1 MSAFFLSLFYVH
13 TYNNSMG
20 EKKRLT
26 INSKIE
32 NIVKG
37 LTLCL
42 ISVILIIN
50 VGKVAR
56 TFAFVPLYLFG
67 ASYYIIFAL
76 IFLYGFLRIIFR
88 RKIKLKEAN
97 IIFSLPLFFLSMF
110 FFLSVYDAPYY
121 ESVGTAINSYN
132 ASLSGYYSPVF
143 FNPFNYV
150 GGFKHGLLGLSLGV
164 GINNNTVAIFLGIML
179 MVVSLLI
186 FFMPLITSW
195 IKNEKN
201 KEKPVK
207 LVVELPKEKHIEPV
221 VEAETNEPINLVSPE
236 PVEVKRGFESDQS
249 PFINQ
254 NSGFS
259 RPMMSLDDN
268 HGLIHSQNDSRE
280 FTPLVFSRQRKVES
294 SIAAPISK
302 PVKVEPEP
310 ISENFIEEEVEVEN
324 LIETRPEVVNEVVE
338 EKPQI
343 DESLVRAQPI
353 FLNEMD
359 EETAINDPLPIT
371 PEEPKKK
378 EPINW
383 VPPSTDLLMTYE
395 NDDANELNTQVADN
409 RVEAINNI
417 LTNFKVGA
425 RCTGYKIGPSVT
437 RYNIEYDPNV
447 PMKSVEK
454 LIDDISMRLG
464 GVRTRFTPIV
474 KDETFSGL
482 EAPNAK
488 ITTVSFKEVVEALPD
503 AKKKPLAVGFGK
515 DLSGNVVYSEFNKF
529 PHILVAGT
537 TGSGKSI
544 FIHSIISTLIMRA
557 SPDLLRIVLVDPK
570 MVEMSKY
577 RDMPHLLCPII
588 TEPDKTKVML
598 TKLCDE
604 MNHRYEIFAENG
616 MVSEIDQYNEW
627 AEENGKELMP
637 YIVVILDEYADLVDR
652 CKDIGLP
659 VVSIAQKAR
668 AAGIHLLISTQRPST
683 NVITGVIKGNLP
695 THVALR
701 TAGYTDSMT
710 IIGEGGA
717 EQLLGKGDMLV
728 QSPVVSTD
736 GVVRLQGCFVQN
748 KEIIRVVSYLKEHYP
763 TNYDPNFLDLV
774 DHSKEVGKQ
783 LVASGEVQKEADE
796 AEEMKYQSVKDW
808 VLTQKFVSMSKIQR
822 ECMVGFNRAGK
833 FFKRLQMEGIVS
845 TEVDGNTKGCA
856 VLGAPSDDEEYIPSS
871 DELIS

>member
-1 MSAFFLSLFYVH
+1 M
-13 TYNNSMG
+13 
-20 EKKRLT
+20 
-26 INSKIE
+26 I
-32 NIVKG
+32 KG

-42 ISVILIIN
+42 ISVILILN

-67 ASYYIIFAL
+67 ASYYILFAL
-76 IFLYGFLRIIFR
+76 VFLYGLFRIIFR

-97 IIFSLPLFFLSMF
+97 IIFSVPLFFLSMF
-110 FFLSVYDAPYY
+110 FFLSVYDTPSFD
-121 ESVGTAINSYN
+121 SVGNAINSYH
-132 ASLSGYYSPVF
+132 ASLSGYYTPVF
-143 FNPFNYV
+143 FNPFNYY
-150 GGFKHGLLGLSLGV
+150 GGFKHGLLGLSLGA

-179 MVVSLLI
+179 LVVSLLI

-195 IKNEKN
+195 IKNDKK
-201 KEKPVK
+201 KEKPLK
-207 LVVELPKEKHIEPV
+207 LIQEEEKEEKEALAIKEEEPTPSLI
-221 VEAETNEPINLVSPE
+221 APE
-236 PVEVKRGFESDQS
+236 PLEVKRGFESDQS

-259 RPMMSLDDN
+259 KPTMSLDDS
-268 HGLIHSQNDSRE
+268 HMSIHSQSDSRE
-280 FTPLVFSRQRKVES
+280 FTPLVFSRQRKVEVMS
-294 SIAAPISK
+294 APIS
-302 PVKVEPEP
+302 EP
-310 ISENFIEEEVEVEN
+310 ISTKVEIEPIQEETLEEQVEVEN
-324 LIETRPEVVNEVVE
+324 LIETRPEVVNEVIE

-353 FLNEMD
+353 FLNEVK
-359 EETAINDPLPIT
+359 EEVAPIEEPLPII
-371 PEEPKKK
+371 EEPKKK

-395 NDDANELNTQVADN
+395 NDDANELNNQVAAN

-417 LTNFKVGA
+417 LANFRVGA
-425 RCTGYKIGPSVT
+425 HCTGYKIGPSVT
-437 RYNIEYDPNV
+437 RYNIEYEPNV
-447 PMKSVEK
+447 TMKSVEK
-454 LIDDISMRLG
+454 LVSDISMRLG

-474 KDETFSGL
+474 SGESFSGL

-503 AKKKPLAVGFGK
+503 AKKHPLSVGFGK
-515 DLSGNVVYSEFNKF
+515 NLSGTVIYADFNKF

-544 FIHSIISTLIMRA
+544 FIHSIIASLIMRA

-577 RDMPHLLCPII
+577 KDMPHLLCPII
-588 TEPDKTKVML
+588 TEPDKAKVML
-598 TKLCDE
+598 TKLVDE
-604 MNHRYEIFAENG
+604 MNHRYQIFAENG

-637 YIVVILDEYADLVDR
+637 FIVVVLDEYADLVDR

-668 AAGIHLLISTQRPST
+668 ACGIHLLISTQRPST
-683 NVITGVIKGNLP
+683 NIITGVIKGNLP

-701 TAGYTDSMT
+701 TASYTDSMT

-728 QSPVVSTD
+728 ESPVVSTEEK
-736 GVVRLQGCFVQN
+736 VRLQGCFVQN
-748 KEIIRVVSYLKEHYP
+748 KEILRVVAYLKEHYE

-774 DHSKEVGKQ
+774 DHSKEAGKQ

-856 VLGAPSDDEEYIPSS
+856 VIGVPSDEDEYIPSS
-871 DELIS
+871 EELIG

>member
-1 MSAFFLSLFYVH
+1 M
-13 TYNNSMG
+13 
-20 EKKRLT
+20 
-26 INSKIE
+26 I
-32 NIVKG
+32 KG

-42 ISVILIIN
+42 ISTILILN

-67 ASYYIIFAL
+67 ASYYILFAL
-76 IFLYGFLRIIFR
+76 VFLYGLFRIIFR

-97 IIFSLPLFFLSMF
+97 IIFSVPLFFLSMF
-110 FFLSVYDAPYY
+110 FFLSVYDTPVFD
-121 ESVGTAINSYN
+121 SVGNAINSYH
-132 ASLSGYYSPVF
+132 ASLNGYYSPIF
-143 FNPFNYV
+143 FNPFNYY
-150 GGFKHGLLGLSLGV
+150 GGFKHGLLGLSLGA

-179 MVVSLLI
+179 LVVSLLI

-195 IKNEKN
+195 IKNDKK
-201 KEKPVK
+201 KEKPLK
-207 LVVELPKEKHIEPV
+207 LIQEEEKEEKEVVAIKEEEPTHSLI
-221 VEAETNEPINLVSPE
+221 APE

-259 RPMMSLDDN
+259 KPTMSLDDS
-268 HGLIHSQNDSRE
+268 HMSVHSQSDSRE
-280 FTPLVFSRQRKVES
+280 FTPLVFSRQRKVEVMS
-294 SIAAPISK
+294 APIS
-302 PVKVEPEP
+302 EP
-310 ISENFIEEEVEVEN
+310 ISTKVEIEPIQEETLEEQVEVEN
-324 LIETRPEVVNEVVE
+324 LIETRPEVVNEVIE

-353 FLNEMD
+353 FLNEV
-359 EETAINDPLPIT
+359 EKEVAPIEKPLPII
-371 PEEPKKK
+371 EEPKKK

-395 NDDANELNTQVADN
+395 NDDANELNNQVAAN

-417 LTNFKVGA
+417 LANFRVGA
-425 RCTGYKIGPSVT
+425 HCTGYKIGPSVT
-437 RYNIEYDPNV
+437 RYNIEYEPNV
-447 PMKSVEK
+447 TMKSVEK
-454 LIDDISMRLG
+454 LVSDISMRLG

-474 KDETFSGL
+474 SGESFSGL

-503 AKKKPLAVGFGK
+503 AKKHPLSVGFGK
-515 DLSGNVVYSEFNKF
+515 NLSGTVIYADFNKF

-544 FIHSIISTLIMRA
+544 FIHSIIASLIMRA

-577 RDMPHLLCPII
+577 KDMPHLLCPII
-588 TEPDKTKVML
+588 TEPDKAKVML
-598 TKLCDE
+598 TKLVDE
-604 MNHRYEIFAENG
+604 MNHRYQIFAENG

-627 AEENGKELMP
+627 ASENGKELMP
-637 YIVVILDEYADLVDR
+637 FIVVVLDEYADLVDR

-668 AAGIHLLISTQRPST
+668 ACGIHLLISTQRPST
-683 NVITGVIKGNLP
+683 NIITGVIKGNLP

-701 TAGYTDSMT
+701 TASYTDSMT

-728 QSPVVSTD
+728 ESPVVSTEEK
-736 GVVRLQGCFVQN
+736 VRLQGCFVQN
-748 KEIIRVVSYLKEHYP
+748 KEILRVVAYLKEHYE

-774 DHSKEVGKQ
+774 DHSKEAGKQ

-856 VLGAPSDDEEYIPSS
+856 VIGVPSDDNEYIPSS
-871 DELIS
+871 EELIG

>member
-1 MSAFFLSLFYVH
+1 MS
-13 TYNNSMG
+13 
-20 EKKRLT
+20 EKKKFQ
-26 INSKIE
+26 INSKLE
-32 NIVKG
+32 NMIKG

-42 ISVILIIN
+42 ISVILILN

-67 ASYYIIFAL
+67 ASYYILFAL
-76 IFLYGFLRIIFR
+76 VFLYGLFRIIFR

-97 IIFSLPLFFLSMF
+97 IIFSVPLFFLAMF
-110 FFLSVYDAPYY
+110 FFLSVYDTPSFD
-121 ESVGTAINSYN
+121 SVGTAINSYH
-132 ASLSGYYSPVF
+132 ASIKGYYNPVF
-143 FNPFNYV
+143 FNPFDYY
-150 GGFKHGLLGLSLGV
+150 GGFKHGLLGLSLGA
-164 GINNNTVAIFLGIML
+164 GINNNTVAVFLGIML
-179 MVVSLLI
+179 LVVSLLI
-186 FFMPLITSW
+186 FFMPFIISW
-195 IKNEKN
+195 IKNDKK
-201 KEKPVK
+201 KEKPIK
-207 LVVELPKEKHIEPV
+207 LIQEEEKEEKDVVIIKEEEPTPSLI
-221 VEAETNEPINLVSPE
+221 APE

-259 RPMMSLDDN
+259 KPTMSLDDS
-268 HGLIHSQNDSRE
+268 HMSIHSQSDSRE
-280 FTPLVFSRQRKVES
+280 FTPLVFSRQRKVEVMS
-294 SIAAPISK
+294 APIS
-302 PVKVEPEP
+302 EP
-310 ISENFIEEEVEVEN
+310 ISTEVEIKPIQEEILEEQAEVEN
-324 LIETRPEVVNEVVE
+324 LIETRPEVVNEAIE

-353 FLNEMD
+353 FLNEVK
-359 EETAINDPLPIT
+359 EEVTPIEKPLPII
-371 PEEPKKK
+371 EEPKKK

-395 NDDANELNTQVADN
+395 NDDANELNNQVAAN

-417 LTNFKVGA
+417 LANFKVGA
-425 RCTGYKIGPSVT
+425 HCTGYKIGPSVT
-437 RYNIEYDPNV
+437 RYNIEYEPNV
-447 PMKSVEK
+447 TMKSVEK
-454 LIDDISMRLG
+454 LVSDISMRLG

-474 KDETFSGL
+474 SGESFSGL

-503 AKKKPLAVGFGK
+503 AKKHPLSVGFGK
-515 DLSGNVVYSEFNKF
+515 NLSGTVIYADFNKF

-544 FIHSIISTLIMRA
+544 FIHSIIASLIMRA

-577 RDMPHLLCPII
+577 KDMPHLLCPII
-588 TEPDKTKVML
+588 TEPDKAKVML
-598 TKLCDE
+598 TKLVDE
-604 MNHRYEIFAENG
+604 MNHRYQIFAENG

-637 YIVVILDEYADLVDR
+637 FIVVVLDEYADLVDR

-668 AAGIHLLISTQRPST
+668 ACGIHLLISTQRPST
-683 NVITGVIKGNLP
+683 NIITGVIKGNLP

-701 TAGYTDSMT
+701 TASYTDSMT

-728 QSPVVSTD
+728 ESPVVSTEEK
-736 GVVRLQGCFVQN
+736 VRLQGCFVQN
-748 KEIIRVVSYLKEHYP
+748 KEILRVVAYLKEHYE

-774 DHSKEVGKQ
+774 DHSKEAGKQ

-856 VLGAPSDDEEYIPSS
+856 VIGVPSDDNEYIPSS
-871 DELIS
+871 EELIS

>member
-1 MSAFFLSLFYVH
+1 M
-13 TYNNSMG
+13 
-20 EKKRLT
+20 
-26 INSKIE
+26 I
-32 NIVKG
+32 KG

-42 ISVILIIN
+42 ISTILILN

-67 ASYYIIFAL
+67 ASYYILFAL
-76 IFLYGFLRIIFR
+76 VFLYGLFRIIFR

-97 IIFSLPLFFLSMF
+97 IIFSVPLFFLSMF
-110 FFLSVYDAPYY
+110 FFLSVYDTPVFD
-121 ESVGTAINSYN
+121 SVGTAINSYHATLN
-132 ASLSGYYSPVF
+132 GYYTPVF
-143 FNPFNYV
+143 FNPFNYY
-150 GGFKHGLLGLSLGV
+150 GGFKHGLLGLSLGA

-179 MVVSLLI
+179 LVVSLLI

-195 IKNEKN
+195 IKNDKK
-201 KEKPVK
+201 KEKPLK
-207 LVVELPKEKHIEPV
+207 LIQEEEVKEKEVVAIKEEEPTPTLI
-221 VEAETNEPINLVSPE
+221 APE

-259 RPMMSLDDN
+259 KPTMSLDDN
-268 HGLIHSQNDSRE
+268 HMSIHSQSQSDSRE
-280 FTPLVFSRQRKVES
+280 FTPLVFSRQRKVEVIS
-294 SIAAPISK
+294 TPIS
-302 PVKVEPEP
+302 EP
-310 ISENFIEEEVEVEN
+310 ISTKVEVEPIQEEILEEPVEVEN

-353 FLNEMD
+353 FLNES
-359 EETAINDPLPIT
+359 EEEVTPIEEPLPII
-371 PEEPKKK
+371 EEPKKK

-395 NDDANELNTQVADN
+395 NDDANELNNQVAAN

-417 LTNFKVGA
+417 LANFRVGA
-425 RCTGYKIGPSVT
+425 HCTGYKIGPSVT
-437 RYNIEYDPNV
+437 RYNIEYEPNV
-447 PMKSVEK
+447 TMKSVEK
-454 LIDDISMRLG
+454 LVSDISMRLG

-474 KDETFSGL
+474 SGESFSGL

-503 AKKKPLAVGFGK
+503 AKKHPLSVGFGK
-515 DLSGNVVYSEFNKF
+515 NLSGTVIYADFNKF

-544 FIHSIISTLIMRA
+544 FIHSIIASLIMRA

-577 RDMPHLLCPII
+577 KDMPHLLCPII
-588 TEPDKTKVML
+588 TEPDKAKVML
-598 TKLCDE
+598 TKLVDE
-604 MNHRYEIFAENG
+604 MNHRYQIFAENG

-637 YIVVILDEYADLVDR
+637 FIVVVLDEYADLVDR

-668 AAGIHLLISTQRPST
+668 ACGIHLLISTQRPST
-683 NVITGVIKGNLP
+683 NIITGVIKGNLP

-701 TAGYTDSMT
+701 TASYTDSMT

-728 QSPVVSTD
+728 ESPVVSTEEK
-736 GVVRLQGCFVQN
+736 VRLQGCFVQN
-748 KEIIRVVSYLKEHYP
+748 KEILRVVAYLKEHYE

-774 DHSKEVGKQ
+774 DHSKEAGKQ

-856 VLGAPSDDEEYIPSS
+856 VIGAPSDDNEYIPSS
-871 DELIS
+871 EELIS

>member
-1 MSAFFLSLFYVH
+1 MS
-13 TYNNSMG
+13 
-20 EKKRLT
+20 EKKKFQ
-26 INSKIE
+26 INSKLE
-32 NIVKG
+32 NMIKG

-42 ISVILIIN
+42 ISTILILN

-67 ASYYIIFAL
+67 ASYYILFAL
-76 IFLYGFLRIIFR
+76 VFLYGLFRIIFR

-97 IIFSLPLFFLSMF
+97 IIFSVPLFFLSMF
-110 FFLSVYDAPYY
+110 FFLSVYDTPIFD
-121 ESVGTAINSYN
+121 SVGTAINSYH
-132 ASLSGYYSPVF
+132 ASLNGYYTPVF
-143 FNPFNYV
+143 FNPFNYY
-150 GGFKHGLLGLSLGV
+150 GGFKHGLLGLSLGA

-179 MVVSLLI
+179 LVVSLLI

-195 IKNEKN
+195 IKNDKK
-201 KEKPVK
+201 KEKPLK
-207 LVVELPKEKHIEPV
+207 LIQEEEVKEKEVVAIKEEEPTPTLI
-221 VEAETNEPINLVSPE
+221 APE

-259 RPMMSLDDN
+259 KPTMSLDDN
-268 HGLIHSQNDSRE
+268 HMSIHSQSQSDSRE
-280 FTPLVFSRQRKVES
+280 FTPLVFSRQRKVEVIS
-294 SIAAPISK
+294 APIS
-302 PVKVEPEP
+302 EP
-310 ISENFIEEEVEVEN
+310 ISTKVEVEPIQEEILEEPVEVEN

-343 DESLVRAQPI
+343 NESLVRAQPI
-353 FLNEMD
+353 FLNEA
-359 EETAINDPLPIT
+359 EEEVTPIEEPLPII
-371 PEEPKKK
+371 EEPKKK

-395 NDDANELNTQVADN
+395 NDDANELNNQVAAN

-417 LTNFKVGA
+417 LANFKVGA
-425 RCTGYKIGPSVT
+425 HCTGYKIGPSVT
-437 RYNIEYDPNV
+437 RYNIEYEPNV
-447 PMKSVEK
+447 TMKSVEK
-454 LIDDISMRLG
+454 LVGDISMRLG

-474 KDETFSGL
+474 SGESFSGL

-503 AKKKPLAVGFGK
+503 AKKHPLSVGFGK
-515 DLSGNVVYSEFNKF
+515 NLSGTVIYADFNKF

-544 FIHSIISTLIMRA
+544 FIHSIIASLIMRA

-577 RDMPHLLCPII
+577 KDMPHLLCPII
-588 TEPDKTKVML
+588 TEPDKAKVML
-598 TKLCDE
+598 TKLVDE
-604 MNHRYEIFAENG
+604 MNHRYQIFAENG

-637 YIVVILDEYADLVDR
+637 FIVVVLDEYADLVDR

-668 AAGIHLLISTQRPST
+668 ACGIHLLISTQRPST
-683 NVITGVIKGNLP
+683 NIITGVIKGNLP

-701 TAGYTDSMT
+701 TASYTDSMT

-728 QSPVVSTD
+728 ESPVVSTEEK
-736 GVVRLQGCFVQN
+736 VRLQGCFVQN
-748 KEIIRVVSYLKEHYP
+748 KEILRVVAYLKEHYE

-774 DHSKEVGKQ
+774 DHSKEAGKQ

-856 VLGAPSDDEEYIPSS
+856 VIGAPSDDNEYIPSS
-871 DELIS
+871 EELIS

>member
-1 MSAFFLSLFYVH
+1 
-13 TYNNSMG
+13 MG
-20 EKKRLT
+20 EKKKFQ
-26 INSKIE
+26 INSKLE
-32 NIVKG
+32 NMIKG

-42 ISVILIIN
+42 ISIILILN

-67 ASYYIIFAL
+67 ASYYILFAL
-76 IFLYGFLRIIFR
+76 VFLYGLFRIIFR

-97 IIFSLPLFFLSMF
+97 IIFSVPLFFLAMF
-110 FFLSVYDAPYY
+110 FFLSVYDTPSFD
-121 ESVGTAINSYN
+121 SVGNAINSYH
-132 ASLSGYYSPVF
+132 ASLSGYYSPIF
-143 FNPFNYV
+143 FNPFNYY
-150 GGFKHGLLGLSLGV
+150 GGFKHGLLGLSLGA

-179 MVVSLLI
+179 LVVSLLI

-195 IKNEKN
+195 IKNDKK
-201 KEKPVK
+201 KEKPLK
-207 LVVELPKEKHIEPV
+207 LIQEEEKEEKEALTIKEEEPTPSLI
-221 VEAETNEPINLVSPE
+221 APE
-236 PVEVKRGFESDQS
+236 PLEVKRGFESDQS

-259 RPMMSLDDN
+259 KPTMSLDDS
-268 HGLIHSQNDSRE
+268 HMSIHSQSDSRE
-280 FTPLVFSRQRKVES
+280 FTPLVFSRQRKVEVMS
-294 SIAAPISK
+294 APIS
-302 PVKVEPEP
+302 EP
-310 ISENFIEEEVEVEN
+310 ISTKVEIKPIPEENLEEQVEVEN
-324 LIETRPEVVNEVVE
+324 LIETRPEVVNEVIE

-353 FLNEMD
+353 FLNEVK
-359 EETAINDPLPIT
+359 EEVAPIEEPLPII
-371 PEEPKKK
+371 EEPKKK

-395 NDDANELNTQVADN
+395 NDDANELNNQVAAN

-417 LTNFKVGA
+417 LANFRVGA
-425 RCTGYKIGPSVT
+425 HCTGYKIGPSVT
-437 RYNIEYDPNV
+437 RYNIEYEPNV
-447 PMKSVEK
+447 TMKSVEK
-454 LIDDISMRLG
+454 LVSDISMRLG

-474 KDETFSGL
+474 SGESFSGL

-503 AKKKPLAVGFGK
+503 AKKHPLSVGFGK
-515 DLSGNVVYSEFNKF
+515 NLSGTVIYADFNKF

-544 FIHSIISTLIMRA
+544 FIHSIIASLIMRA

-577 RDMPHLLCPII
+577 KDMPHLLCPII
-588 TEPDKTKVML
+588 TEPDKAKVML
-598 TKLCDE
+598 TKLVDE
-604 MNHRYEIFAENG
+604 MNHRYQIFAENG

-637 YIVVILDEYADLVDR
+637 FIVVVLDEYADLVDR

-668 AAGIHLLISTQRPST
+668 ACGIHLLISTQRPST
-683 NVITGVIKGNLP
+683 NIITGVIKGNLP

-701 TAGYTDSMT
+701 TASYTDSMT

-728 QSPVVSTD
+728 ESPVVSTEEK
-736 GVVRLQGCFVQN
+736 VRLQGCFVQN
-748 KEIIRVVSYLKEHYP
+748 KEILRVVAYLKEHYE

-774 DHSKEVGKQ
+774 DHSKEAGKQ

-856 VLGAPSDDEEYIPSS
+856 VIGVPSDEDEYIPSS
-871 DELIS
+871 EELIG

>member
-1 MSAFFLSLFYVH
+1 MS
-13 TYNNSMG
+13 
-20 EKKRLT
+20 EKKKFQ
-26 INSKIE
+26 INSKLE
-32 NIVKG
+32 NMIKG

-42 ISVILIIN
+42 ISTILILN

-56 TFAFVPLYLFG
+56 TFAFIPLYLFG
-67 ASYYIIFAL
+67 ASYYILFAL
-76 IFLYGFLRIIFR
+76 VFLYGLFRIIFK

-97 IIFSLPLFFLSMF
+97 IIFSVPLFFLSMF
-110 FFLSVYDAPYY
+110 FFLSVYDTPAFD
-121 ESVGTAINSYN
+121 SVGNAINSYH
-132 ASLSGYYSPVF
+132 ASLNGYYTPVF
-143 FNPFNYV
+143 FNPFNYY
-150 GGFKHGLLGLSLGV
+150 GGFKHGLLGLSLGA

-179 MVVSLLI
+179 LVVSLLI

-195 IKNEKN
+195 IKNDKK
-201 KEKPVK
+201 KEKPLK
-207 LVVELPKEKHIEPV
+207 LIQEEEVKEKEVVAIKEEEP
-221 VEAETNEPINLVSPE
+221 APSLIAPE

-259 RPMMSLDDN
+259 KPTMSLDDN
-268 HGLIHSQNDSRE
+268 HMSIHSQSQSDSRE
-280 FTPLVFSRQRKVES
+280 FTPLVFSRQRKVEVMS
-294 SIAAPISK
+294 TPIS
-302 PVKVEPEP
+302 EP
-310 ISENFIEEEVEVEN
+310 ISTKVEVEPIQEEILEEPVEVEN

-353 FLNEMD
+353 FLNEA
-359 EETAINDPLPIT
+359 EEEVTPIEEPLPII
-371 PEEPKKK
+371 EEPKKK

-395 NDDANELNTQVADN
+395 NDDANELNNQVAAN

-417 LTNFKVGA
+417 LANFRVGA
-425 RCTGYKIGPSVT
+425 HCTGYKIGPSVT
-437 RYNIEYDPNV
+437 RYNIEYEPNV
-447 PMKSVEK
+447 TMKSVEK
-454 LIDDISMRLG
+454 LVGDISMRLG

-474 KDETFSGL
+474 SGESFSGL

-503 AKKKPLAVGFGK
+503 AKKHPLSVGFGK
-515 DLSGNVVYSEFNKF
+515 NLSGTVIYADFNKF

-544 FIHSIISTLIMRA
+544 FIHSIIASLIMRA

-577 RDMPHLLCPII
+577 KDMPHLLCPII
-588 TEPDKTKVML
+588 TEPDKAKVML
-598 TKLCDE
+598 TKLVDE
-604 MNHRYEIFAENG
+604 MNHRYQIFAENG

-637 YIVVILDEYADLVDR
+637 FIVVVLDEYADLVDR

-668 AAGIHLLISTQRPST
+668 ACGIHLLISTQRPST
-683 NVITGVIKGNLP
+683 NIITGVIKGNLP

-701 TAGYTDSMT
+701 TASYTDSMT

-728 QSPVVSTD
+728 ESPVVSTEEK
-736 GVVRLQGCFVQN
+736 VRLQGCFVQN
-748 KEIIRVVSYLKEHYP
+748 KEILRVVAYLKEHYE

-774 DHSKEVGKQ
+774 DHSKEAGKQ

-856 VLGAPSDDEEYIPSS
+856 VIGAPSDDNEYIPSS
-871 DELIS
+871 EELIS

>member
-1 MSAFFLSLFYVH
+1 
-13 TYNNSMG
+13 MG
-20 EKKRLT
+20 EKKKLKF
-26 INSKIE
+26 SVKID
-32 NIVKG
+32 NIVRG

-42 ISVILIIN
+42 ISAILILN

-67 ASYYIIFAL
+67 ASYYILFAL
-76 IFLYGFLRIIFR
+76 LFLYGFLRIIFR

-97 IIFSLPLFFLSMF
+97 IVFSLPLFFFSMF
-110 FFLSVYDAPYY
+110 FFLSVYDTPSY
-121 ESVGTAINSYN
+121 ESVGSAISSFN
-132 ASLSGYYSPVF
+132 ASLGEYYSPVF

-150 GGFKHGLLGLSLGV
+150 GGFKHGLIGLSLGA

-179 MVVSLLI
+179 LAVSLII

-195 IKNEKN
+195 IKSDKK
-201 KEKPVK
+201 KEKVVK
-207 LVVELPKEKHIEPV
+207 LVKEVEVKEEKPIV
-221 VEAETNEPINLVSPE
+221 VEEEPSLIAIE
-236 PVEVKRGFESDQS
+236 PVEVKRGFESDQT

-259 RPMMSLDDN
+259 KPTMSLDDN
-268 HGLIHSQNDSRE
+268 FNMVHSPSDSRE
-280 FTPLVFSRQRKVES
+280 FTPLVFSRQK
-294 SIAAPISK
+294 
-302 PVKVEPEP
+302 KVEPVVTPIINNPISTKVEVEP
-310 ISENFIEEEVEVEN
+310 IPEEILSEEVEVEN
-324 LIETRPEVVNEVVE
+324 LIETRPEVISEVIE
-338 EKPQI
+338 ESPQI

-353 FLNEMD
+353 FLNEV
-359 EETAINDPLPIT
+359 EEEAPI
-371 PEEPKKK
+371 EEPIAPIEEVKKK

-395 NDDANELNTQVADN
+395 NDDANELNNQVAAN

-417 LTNFKVGA
+417 LANFKVGA
-425 RCTGYKIGPSVT
+425 HCTGYKIGPSVT
-437 RYNIEYDPNV
+437 RYNIEYEPNV
-447 PMKSVEK
+447 TMKSVEK
-454 LIDDISMRLG
+454 LVSDISMRLG

-474 KDETFSGL
+474 SGESFSGL

-503 AKKKPLAVGFGK
+503 MKKHPLSVGFGK
-515 DLSGNVVYSEFNKF
+515 NLSGTVIYADFNKF

-544 FIHSIISTLIMRA
+544 FIHSIIASLIMRA

-577 RDMPHLLCPII
+577 KDMPHLLCPII
-588 TEPDKTKVML
+588 TEPDKAKVML
-598 TKLCDE
+598 TKLVDE
-604 MNHRYEIFAENG
+604 MNHRYQIFAENG

-637 YIVVILDEYADLVDR
+637 YIVVVLDEYADLVDR

-668 AAGIHLLISTQRPST
+668 ACGIHLLISTQRPST
-683 NVITGVIKGNLP
+683 NIITGVIKGNLP

-701 TAGYTDSMT
+701 TASYTDSMT

-728 QSPVVSTD
+728 ESPVVSTEEK
-736 GVVRLQGCFVQN
+736 VRLQGCFVQN
-748 KEIIRVVSYLKEHYP
+748 KEILRVVAYLKEHYE

-783 LVASGEVQKEADE
+783 LIASGEVQKEADE

-833 FFKRLQMEGIVS
+833 FFKRLQAEGIVS

-856 VLGAPSDDEEYIPSS
+856 VIGLASDSDEYIPSS
-871 DELIS
+871 EELIG

>member
-1 MSAFFLSLFYVH
+1 
-13 TYNNSMG
+13 MG
-20 EKKRLT
+20 EKKKFQ
-26 INSKIE
+26 INSKLE
-32 NIVKG
+32 NMIKG

-42 ISVILIIN
+42 ISVILILNI
-50 VGKVAR
+50 GKVAR

-67 ASYYIIFAL
+67 ASYYILFAL
-76 IFLYGFLRIIFR
+76 VFLYGLFRIIFR

-97 IIFSLPLFFLSMF
+97 IIFSVPLFFLAMF
-110 FFLSVYDAPYY
+110 FFLSVYDTPVFD
-121 ESVGTAINSYN
+121 SVGTAINSYH
-132 ASLSGYYSPVF
+132 ASLNGYYSPVF
-143 FNPFNYV
+143 FNPFNYY
-150 GGFKHGLLGLSLGV
+150 GGFKHGLLGLSLGA

-179 MVVSLLI
+179 LVVSLLI

-195 IKNEKN
+195 IKNDKK
-201 KEKPVK
+201 KEKPLK
-207 LVVELPKEKHIEPV
+207 LIQEVEKEEKEVAAIKEEEPTPSLI
-221 VEAETNEPINLVSPE
+221 APE
-236 PVEVKRGFESDQS
+236 PLEVKRGFESDQS

-259 RPMMSLDDN
+259 KPTMSLDDS
-268 HGLIHSQNDSRE
+268 HMSVHSQSDSRE
-280 FTPLVFSRQRKVES
+280 FTPLVFSRQRKVEVMS
-294 SIAAPISK
+294 APIS
-302 PVKVEPEP
+302 EP
-310 ISENFIEEEVEVEN
+310 ISTKVEIKPIQEETLEEQVEVEN
-324 LIETRPEVVNEVVE
+324 LIETRPEVVNEVIE

-353 FLNEMD
+353 FLNEV
-359 EETAINDPLPIT
+359 EEEVAPIEKPLPII
-371 PEEPKKK
+371 EEPKKK

-395 NDDANELNTQVADN
+395 NDDANELNNQVAAN

-417 LTNFKVGA
+417 LANFRVGA
-425 RCTGYKIGPSVT
+425 HCTGYKIGPSVT
-437 RYNIEYDPNV
+437 RYNIEYEPNV
-447 PMKSVEK
+447 TMKSVEK
-454 LIDDISMRLG
+454 LVSDISMRLG

-474 KDETFSGL
+474 SGESFSGL

-503 AKKKPLAVGFGK
+503 AKKHPLSVGFGK
-515 DLSGNVVYSEFNKF
+515 NLSGTVIYADFNKF

-544 FIHSIISTLIMRA
+544 FIHSIIASLIMRA

-577 RDMPHLLCPII
+577 KDMPHLLCPII
-588 TEPDKTKVML
+588 TEPDKAKVML
-598 TKLCDE
+598 TKLVDE
-604 MNHRYEIFAENG
+604 MNHRYQIFAENG

-637 YIVVILDEYADLVDR
+637 FIVVVLDEYADLVDR

-668 AAGIHLLISTQRPST
+668 ACGIHLLISTQRPST
-683 NVITGVIKGNLP
+683 NIITGVIKGNLP

-701 TAGYTDSMT
+701 TASYTDSMT

-728 QSPVVSTD
+728 ESPVVSTEEK
-736 GVVRLQGCFVQN
+736 VRLQGCFVQN
-748 KEIIRVVSYLKEHYP
+748 KEILRVVAYLKEHYE

-774 DHSKEVGKQ
+774 DHSKEAGKQ

-856 VLGAPSDDEEYIPSS
+856 VIGVPSDDNEYIPSS
-871 DELIS
+871 EELIG

>member
-1 MSAFFLSLFYVH
+1 M
-13 TYNNSMG
+13 
-20 EKKRLT
+20 
-26 INSKIE
+26 I
-32 NIVKG
+32 KG

-42 ISVILIIN
+42 ISVILILN

-67 ASYYIIFAL
+67 ASYYILFAL
-76 IFLYGFLRIIFR
+76 VFLYGLFRIIFR

-97 IIFSLPLFFLSMF
+97 IIFSVPLFFLSMF
-110 FFLSVYDAPYY
+110 FFLSVYDTPSFD
-121 ESVGTAINSYN
+121 SVGNAINSYH
-132 ASLSGYYSPVF
+132 ASLSGYYTPVF
-143 FNPFNYV
+143 FNPFNYY
-150 GGFKHGLLGLSLGV
+150 GGFKHGLLGLSLGA

-179 MVVSLLI
+179 LVVSLLI

-195 IKNEKN
+195 IKNDKK
-201 KEKPVK
+201 KEKPLK
-207 LVVELPKEKHIEPV
+207 LIQEEKKEEKEVAAIKEEEPTPSLI
-221 VEAETNEPINLVSPE
+221 APE
-236 PVEVKRGFESDQS
+236 PLEVKRGFESDQS

-259 RPMMSLDDN
+259 KPTMSLDDS
-268 HGLIHSQNDSRE
+268 HMSIHSQSDSRE
-280 FTPLVFSRQRKVES
+280 FTPLVFSRQRKVEVMS
-294 SIAAPISK
+294 APIS
-302 PVKVEPEP
+302 EP
-310 ISENFIEEEVEVEN
+310 ISTKVEIEPIQEENLEEQVEVEN
-324 LIETRPEVVNEVVE
+324 LIETRPEVVNEVIE

-353 FLNEMD
+353 FLNEA
-359 EETAINDPLPIT
+359 EEEVAPIEKPLPII
-371 PEEPKKK
+371 EEPKKK

-395 NDDANELNTQVADN
+395 NDDANELNNQVAAN

-417 LTNFKVGA
+417 LANFRVGA
-425 RCTGYKIGPSVT
+425 HCTGYKIGPSVT
-437 RYNIEYDPNV
+437 RYNIEYEPNV
-447 PMKSVEK
+447 TMKSVEK
-454 LIDDISMRLG
+454 LVSDISMRLG

-474 KDETFSGL
+474 SGESFSGL

-503 AKKKPLAVGFGK
+503 AKKHPLSVGFGK
-515 DLSGNVVYSEFNKF
+515 NLSGTVIYADFNKF

-544 FIHSIISTLIMRA
+544 FIHSIIASLIMRA

-577 RDMPHLLCPII
+577 KDMPHLLCPII
-588 TEPDKTKVML
+588 TEPDKAKVML
-598 TKLCDE
+598 TKLVDE
-604 MNHRYEIFAENG
+604 MNHRYQIFAENG

-637 YIVVILDEYADLVDR
+637 FIVVVLDEYADLVDR

-668 AAGIHLLISTQRPST
+668 ACGIHLLISTQRPST
-683 NVITGVIKGNLP
+683 NIITGVIKGNLP

-701 TAGYTDSMT
+701 TASYTDSMT

-728 QSPVVSTD
+728 ESPVVSTEEK
-736 GVVRLQGCFVQN
+736 VRLQGCFVQN
-748 KEIIRVVSYLKEHYP
+748 KEILRVVAYLKEHYE

-774 DHSKEVGKQ
+774 DHSKEAGKQ

-856 VLGAPSDDEEYIPSS
+856 VIGVPSDDNEYIPSS
-871 DELIS
+871 EELIG

>member
-1 MSAFFLSLFYVH
+1 M
-13 TYNNSMG
+13 
-20 EKKRLT
+20 
-26 INSKIE
+26 I
-32 NIVKG
+32 KG

-42 ISVILIIN
+42 ISVILILN

-67 ASYYIIFAL
+67 ASYYILFAL
-76 IFLYGFLRIIFR
+76 VFLYGLFRIIFR

-97 IIFSLPLFFLSMF
+97 IIFSVPLFFLAMF
-110 FFLSVYDAPYY
+110 FFLSVYDTPSFD
-121 ESVGTAINSYN
+121 SVGTAINSYH
-132 ASLSGYYSPVF
+132 ASIKEYYNPVF
-143 FNPFNYV
+143 FNPFDYY
-150 GGFKHGLLGLSLGV
+150 GGFKHGLLGLSLGA
-164 GINNNTVAIFLGIML
+164 GINNNTVAVFLGIML
-179 MVVSLLI
+179 LVVSLLI
-186 FFMPLITSW
+186 FFMPFIISW
-195 IKNEKN
+195 IKNDKK
-201 KEKPVK
+201 KEKPLK
-207 LVVELPKEKHIEPV
+207 LIQEEEKEEIEALTIK
-221 VEAETNEPINLVSPE
+221 EEEPTPSLIVPE

-259 RPMMSLDDN
+259 KPTMSLDDS
-268 HGLIHSQNDSRE
+268 HMSVHSQSDSRE
-280 FTPLVFSRQRKVES
+280 FTPLVFSRQRKVEVIS
-294 SIAAPISK
+294 APISETIST
-302 PVKVEPEP
+302 KVEIKP
-310 ISENFIEEEVEVEN
+310 IQEEILEEQVEVEN
-324 LIETRPEVVNEVVE
+324 LIETRPEVVNEAIE

-353 FLNEMD
+353 FLNEVK
-359 EETAINDPLPIT
+359 EEVTPIEKPLPII
-371 PEEPKKK
+371 EEPKKK

-395 NDDANELNTQVADN
+395 NDDANELNNQVAAN

-417 LTNFKVGA
+417 LANFKVGA
-425 RCTGYKIGPSVT
+425 HCTGYKIGPSVT
-437 RYNIEYDPNV
+437 RYNIEYEPNV
-447 PMKSVEK
+447 TMKSVEK
-454 LIDDISMRLG
+454 LVSDISMRLG

-474 KDETFSGL
+474 SGESFSGL

-503 AKKKPLAVGFGK
+503 AKKHPLSVGFGK
-515 DLSGNVVYSEFNKF
+515 NLSGTVIYADFNKF

-544 FIHSIISTLIMRA
+544 FIHSIIASLIMRA

-577 RDMPHLLCPII
+577 KDMPHLLCPII
-588 TEPDKTKVML
+588 TEPDKAKVML
-598 TKLCDE
+598 TKLVDE
-604 MNHRYEIFAENG
+604 MNHRYQIFAENG

-637 YIVVILDEYADLVDR
+637 FIVVVLDEYADLVDR

-668 AAGIHLLISTQRPST
+668 ACGIHLLISTQRPST
-683 NVITGVIKGNLP
+683 NIITGVIKGNLP

-701 TAGYTDSMT
+701 TASYTDSMT

-728 QSPVVSTD
+728 ESPVVSTEEK
-736 GVVRLQGCFVQN
+736 VRLQGCFVQN
-748 KEIIRVVSYLKEHYP
+748 KEILRVVAYLKEHYE

-774 DHSKEVGKQ
+774 DHSKEAGKQ

-856 VLGAPSDDEEYIPSS
+856 VIGVPSDDNEYIPSS
-871 DELIS
+871 EELIS

>member
-1 MSAFFLSLFYVH
+1 M
-13 TYNNSMG
+13 
-20 EKKRLT
+20 
-26 INSKIE
+26 I
-32 NIVKG
+32 KG

-42 ISVILIIN
+42 ISTILILN

-67 ASYYIIFAL
+67 ASYYILFAL
-76 IFLYGFLRIIFR
+76 VFLYGLFRIIFR

-97 IIFSLPLFFLSMF
+97 IIFSVPLFFLSMF
-110 FFLSVYDAPYY
+110 FFLSVYDTPVFD
-121 ESVGTAINSYN
+121 SVGTAINSYHATLN
-132 ASLSGYYSPVF
+132 GYYTPVF
-143 FNPFNYV
+143 FNPFNYY
-150 GGFKHGLLGLSLGV
+150 GGFKHGLLGLSLGA

-179 MVVSLLI
+179 LVVSLLI

-195 IKNEKN
+195 IKNDKK
-201 KEKPVK
+201 KEKPLK
-207 LVVELPKEKHIEPV
+207 LIQEEEVKEKETLVIKEEEPTPSLI
-221 VEAETNEPINLVSPE
+221 APE

-259 RPMMSLDDN
+259 KPTMSLDDN
-268 HGLIHSQNDSRE
+268 HMSIHSQSQSDSRE
-280 FTPLVFSRQRKVES
+280 FTPLVFSRQRKVEVMS
-294 SIAAPISK
+294 APIS
-302 PVKVEPEP
+302 EP
-310 ISENFIEEEVEVEN
+310 ISTKVEVEPIQEEILEEPVEVEN

-353 FLNEMD
+353 FLNEA
-359 EETAINDPLPIT
+359 EEEVTPIEEPLPII
-371 PEEPKKK
+371 EEPKKK

-395 NDDANELNTQVADN
+395 NDDANELNNQVAAN

-417 LTNFKVGA
+417 LANFKVGA
-425 RCTGYKIGPSVT
+425 HCTGYKIGPSVT
-437 RYNIEYDPNV
+437 RYNIEYEPNV
-447 PMKSVEK
+447 TMKSVEK
-454 LIDDISMRLG
+454 LVSDISMRLG

-474 KDETFSGL
+474 SGESFSGL

-503 AKKKPLAVGFGK
+503 AKKHPLSVGFGK
-515 DLSGNVVYSEFNKF
+515 NLSGTVIYADFNKF

-544 FIHSIISTLIMRA
+544 FIHSIIASLIMRA

-577 RDMPHLLCPII
+577 KDMPHLLCPII
-588 TEPDKTKVML
+588 TEPDKAKVML
-598 TKLCDE
+598 TKLVDE
-604 MNHRYEIFAENG
+604 MNHRYQIFAENG

-637 YIVVILDEYADLVDR
+637 FIVVILDEYADLVDR

-668 AAGIHLLISTQRPST
+668 ACGIHLLISTQRPST
-683 NVITGVIKGNLP
+683 NIITGVIKGNLP

-701 TAGYTDSMT
+701 TASYTDSMT

-728 QSPVVSTD
+728 ESPVVSTEEK
-736 GVVRLQGCFVQN
+736 VRLQGCFVQN
-748 KEIIRVVSYLKEHYP
+748 KEILRVVAYLKEHYE

-774 DHSKEVGKQ
+774 DHSKEAGKQ

-856 VLGAPSDDEEYIPSS
+856 VIGAPSDDNEYIPSS
-871 DELIS
+871 EELIS

>member
-1 MSAFFLSLFYVH
+1 MS
-13 TYNNSMG
+13 
-20 EKKRLT
+20 EKKKFQ
-26 INSKIE
+26 INSKLE
-32 NIVKG
+32 NMIKG

-42 ISVILIIN
+42 ISTILILN

-67 ASYYIIFAL
+67 ASYYILFAL
-76 IFLYGFLRIIFR
+76 VFLYGLFRIIFR

-97 IIFSLPLFFLSMF
+97 IIFSVPLFFLSMF
-110 FFLSVYDAPYY
+110 FFLSVYDTPVFD
-121 ESVGTAINSYN
+121 SVGNAINSYH
-132 ASLSGYYSPVF
+132 ASLNGYYSPIF
-143 FNPFNYV
+143 FNPFNYY
-150 GGFKHGLLGLSLGV
+150 GGFKHGLLGLSLGA

-179 MVVSLLI
+179 LVVSLLI

-195 IKNEKN
+195 IKNDKK
-201 KEKPVK
+201 KEKPLK
-207 LVVELPKEKHIEPV
+207 LIQEEEKEEKEVVAIKEEEPTHSLI
-221 VEAETNEPINLVSPE
+221 APE

-259 RPMMSLDDN
+259 KPTMSLDDS
-268 HGLIHSQNDSRE
+268 HMSVHSQSDSRE
-280 FTPLVFSRQRKVES
+280 FTPLVFSRQRKVEVMS
-294 SIAAPISK
+294 APIS
-302 PVKVEPEP
+302 EP
-310 ISENFIEEEVEVEN
+310 ISTKVEIEPIQEETLEEQVEVEN
-324 LIETRPEVVNEVVE
+324 LIETRPEVVNEVIE

-353 FLNEMD
+353 FLNEV
-359 EETAINDPLPIT
+359 EKEVAPIEKPLPII
-371 PEEPKKK
+371 EEPKKK

-395 NDDANELNTQVADN
+395 NDDANELNNQVAAN

-417 LTNFKVGA
+417 LANFRVGA
-425 RCTGYKIGPSVT
+425 HCTGYKIGPSVT
-437 RYNIEYDPNV
+437 RYNIEYEPNV
-447 PMKSVEK
+447 TMKSVEK
-454 LIDDISMRLG
+454 LVSDISMRLG

-474 KDETFSGL
+474 SGESFSGL

-503 AKKKPLAVGFGK
+503 AKKHPLSVGFGK
-515 DLSGNVVYSEFNKF
+515 NLSGTVIYADFNKF

-544 FIHSIISTLIMRA
+544 FIHSIIASLIMRA

-577 RDMPHLLCPII
+577 KDMPHLLCPII
-588 TEPDKTKVML
+588 TEPDKAKVML
-598 TKLCDE
+598 TKLVDE
-604 MNHRYEIFAENG
+604 MNHRYQIFAENG

-627 AEENGKELMP
+627 ASENGKELMP
-637 YIVVILDEYADLVDR
+637 FIVVVLDEYADLVDR

-668 AAGIHLLISTQRPST
+668 ACGIHLLISTQRPST
-683 NVITGVIKGNLP
+683 NIITGVIKGNLP

-701 TAGYTDSMT
+701 TASYTDSMT

-728 QSPVVSTD
+728 ESPVVSTEEK
-736 GVVRLQGCFVQN
+736 VRLQGCFVQN
-748 KEIIRVVSYLKEHYP
+748 KEILRVVAYLKEHYE

-774 DHSKEVGKQ
+774 DHSKEAGKQ

-856 VLGAPSDDEEYIPSS
+856 VIGVPSDDNEYIPSS
-871 DELIS
+871 EELIG

>member
-1 MSAFFLSLFYVH
+1 
-13 TYNNSMG
+13 MG
-20 EKKRLT
+20 EKKKLK

-32 NIVKG
+32 NIIKG
-37 LTLCL
+37 LTICL
-42 ISVILIIN
+42 ISAIIMIN

-67 ASYYIIFAL
+67 SSYYILFGL
-76 IFLYGFLRIIFR
+76 IFIYGFLRIIFR

-97 IIFSLPLFFLSMF
+97 IIFSVPLFFLSMF
-110 FFLSVYDAPYY
+110 FFLSVYDTPTFD
-121 ESVGTAINSYN
+121 SVGTAVNSFN
-132 ASLSGYYSPVF
+132 ASLGSYYTPVT
-143 FNPFNYV
+143 FNPFIYA

-179 MVVSLLI
+179 VVVSLLI
-186 FFMPLITSW
+186 FFMPLITSSL
-195 IKNEKN
+195 KSDKK
-201 KEKPVK
+201 KEKPIK
-207 LVVELPKEKHIEPV
+207 LIQEEPSPKIEKEQPTPIE
-221 VEAETNEPINLVSPE
+221 EASLIVPE
-236 PVEVKRGFESDQS
+236 PLEVKRGFESDQT

-259 RPMMSLDDN
+259 RPTISLDEN
-268 HGLIHSQNDSRE
+268 HGVVHAQNDSRE
-280 FTPLVFSRQRKVES
+280 FTPLVFSRQRKVEAMS
-294 SIAAPISK
+294 APIS
-302 PVKVEPEP
+302 EP
-310 ISENFIEEEVEVEN
+310 ISTNVEIEPIKEEILEEPIEVEN
-324 LIETRPEVVNEVVE
+324 LIETRPEVVNETIE
-338 EKPQI
+338 EKPRI

-353 FLNEMD
+353 FLNEV
-359 EETAINDPLPIT
+359 EEEVVPKEKPLPII
-371 PEEPKKK
+371 EEPKKK

-395 NDDANELNTQVADN
+395 NDDANELNNQVAAN

-417 LTNFKVGA
+417 LANFRVGA
-425 RCTGYKIGPSVT
+425 HCTGYKIGPSVT
-437 RYNIEYDPNV
+437 RYNIEYEPNV
-447 PMKSVEK
+447 TMKSVEK
-454 LIDDISMRLG
+454 LVSDISMRLG

-474 KDETFSGL
+474 SGESFSGL

-503 AKKKPLAVGFGK
+503 AKKHPLSVGFGK
-515 DLSGNVVYSEFNKF
+515 NLSGTVIYADFNKF

-544 FIHSIISTLIMRA
+544 FIHSIIASLIMRA

-577 RDMPHLLCPII
+577 KDMPHLLCPII
-588 TEPDKTKVML
+588 TEPDKAKVML
-598 TKLCDE
+598 TKLVDE
-604 MNHRYEIFAENG
+604 MNHRYQIFAENG

-637 YIVVILDEYADLVDR
+637 FIVVVLDEYADLVDR

-668 AAGIHLLISTQRPST
+668 ACGIHLLISTQRPST
-683 NVITGVIKGNLP
+683 NIITGVIKGNLP

-701 TAGYTDSMT
+701 TASYTDSMT

-728 QSPVVSTD
+728 ESPVVSTEEK
-736 GVVRLQGCFVQN
+736 VRLQGCFVQN

-774 DHSKEVGKQ
+774 DHSKEAGKQ

-856 VLGAPSDDEEYIPSS
+856 VIGAPSDDDEYIPSS
-871 DELIS
+871 EELIS

>member
-1 MSAFFLSLFYVH
+1 M
-13 TYNNSMG
+13 
-20 EKKRLT
+20 
-26 INSKIE
+26 I
-32 NIVKG
+32 KG

-42 ISVILIIN
+42 ISVILILN

-67 ASYYIIFAL
+67 ASYYILFAL
-76 IFLYGFLRIIFR
+76 VFLYGLFRIIFR

-97 IIFSLPLFFLSMF
+97 IIFSVPLFFLSMF
-110 FFLSVYDAPYY
+110 FFLSVYDTPSFD
-121 ESVGTAINSYN
+121 SVGNAINSYH
-132 ASLSGYYSPVF
+132 ASLSGYYTPVF
-143 FNPFNYV
+143 FNPFNYY
-150 GGFKHGLLGLSLGV
+150 GGFKHGLLGLSLGA

-179 MVVSLLI
+179 LVVSLLI

-195 IKNEKN
+195 IKNDKK
-201 KEKPVK
+201 KEKPLK
-207 LVVELPKEKHIEPV
+207 LIQEEEKEEKEALAIKEEEPTPSLI
-221 VEAETNEPINLVSPE
+221 APE
-236 PVEVKRGFESDQS
+236 PLEVKRGFESDQS

-259 RPMMSLDDN
+259 KPTMSLDDS
-268 HGLIHSQNDSRE
+268 HMSIHSQSDSRE
-280 FTPLVFSRQRKVES
+280 FTPLVFSRQRKVEVMS
-294 SIAAPISK
+294 APIS
-302 PVKVEPEP
+302 EP
-310 ISENFIEEEVEVEN
+310 ISTKVEIKPIPEENLEEQVEVEN
-324 LIETRPEVVNEVVE
+324 LIETRPEVVNEVIE

-353 FLNEMD
+353 FLNEVK
-359 EETAINDPLPIT
+359 EEVAPIEEPLPII
-371 PEEPKKK
+371 EEPKKK

-395 NDDANELNTQVADN
+395 NDDANELNNQVAAN

-417 LTNFKVGA
+417 LANFRVGA
-425 RCTGYKIGPSVT
+425 HCTGYKIGPSVT
-437 RYNIEYDPNV
+437 RYNIEYEPNV
-447 PMKSVEK
+447 TMKSVEK
-454 LIDDISMRLG
+454 LVSDISMRLG

-474 KDETFSGL
+474 SGESFSGL

-503 AKKKPLAVGFGK
+503 AKKHPLSVGFGK
-515 DLSGNVVYSEFNKF
+515 NLSGTVIYADFNKF

-544 FIHSIISTLIMRA
+544 FIHSIIASLIMRA

-577 RDMPHLLCPII
+577 KDMPHLLCPII
-588 TEPDKTKVML
+588 TEPDKAKVML
-598 TKLCDE
+598 TKLVDE
-604 MNHRYEIFAENG
+604 MNHRYQIFAENG

-637 YIVVILDEYADLVDR
+637 FIVVVLDEYADLVDR

-668 AAGIHLLISTQRPST
+668 ACGIHLLISTQRPST
-683 NVITGVIKGNLP
+683 NIITGVIKGNLP

-701 TAGYTDSMT
+701 TASYTDSMT

-728 QSPVVSTD
+728 ESPVVSTEEK
-736 GVVRLQGCFVQN
+736 VRLQGCFVQN
-748 KEIIRVVSYLKEHYP
+748 KEILRVVAYLKEHYE

-774 DHSKEVGKQ
+774 DHSKEAGKQ

-856 VLGAPSDDEEYIPSS
+856 VIGVPSDDNEYIPSS
-871 DELIS
+871 EELIG

>member
-1 MSAFFLSLFYVH
+1 MSLFSKISL
-13 TYNNSMG
+13 NQ
-20 EKKRLT
+20 
-26 INSKIE
+26 KIE

-42 ISVILIIN
+42 ISVILVIN

-56 TFAFVPLYLFG
+56 TFAFVPLYLLGG
-67 ASYYIIFAL
+67 AYYAVF
-76 IFLYGFLRIIFR
+76 FLVFIYGLSRIILR

-97 IIFSLPLFFLSMF
+97 IIFSVPLFVLSMF
-110 FFLSVYDAPYY
+110 FFLSVYGTPTGEGYTD
-121 ESVGTAINSYN
+121 VGLAVSKYHEN
-132 ASLSGYYSPVF
+132 LSNYYSLTTINAFSAPLYK
-143 FNPFNYV
+143 N
-150 GGFKHGLLGLSLGV
+150 GILGLSLGV

-179 MVVSLLI
+179 LVVSLLI
-186 FFMPLITSW
+186 FFMPKITDW
-195 IKNEKN
+195 IKGN
-201 KEKPVK
+201 KKQKVHDVEKPVK
-207 LVVELPKEKHIEPV
+207 NKQIETIEITTSKEDNPLI
-221 VEAETNEPINLVSPE
+221 APE
-236 PVEVKRGFESDQS
+236 PVEIKRGFESDQT

-259 RPMMSLDDN
+259 KPTMSLDDS
-268 HGLIHSQNDSRE
+268 HGVIHHQSDSRE
-280 FTPLVFSRQRKVES
+280 FTPLVFSRQRKAEPVVNLN
-294 SIAAPISK
+294 AAPSTPSTPAIED
-302 PVKVEPEP
+302 VPEY
-310 ISENFIEEEVEVEN
+310 IEETPAEIEN
-324 LIETRPEVVNEVVE
+324 LIESRPEVVNEVIE
-338 EKPQI
+338 EQTQI

-353 FLNEMD
+353 FLNDIEEEPSSSNKETAPII
-359 EETAINDPLPIT
+359 EET
-371 PEEPKKK
+371 KKK

-383 VPPSTDLLMTYE
+383 IPPSTDLLMTYE
-395 NDDANELNTQVADN
+395 NDDANELNSQVAEN

-417 LTNFKVGA
+417 LSNFRVGA

-437 RYNIEYDPNV
+437 RYNIEYEPNV
-447 PMKSVEK
+447 SMKSVEK
-454 LIDDISMRLG
+454 LVDDISMRLG

-474 KDETFSGL
+474 MNESFSGL

-515 DLSGNVVYSEFNKF
+515 DLSGNVIYSEFNKF

-577 RDMPHLLCPII
+577 KDMPHLLCPII

-604 MNHRYEIFAENG
+604 MNHRYEIFSENG

-637 YIVVILDEYADLVDR
+637 YIVVILDEYADLIDR

-774 DHSKEVGKQ
+774 DHSKEAGKQ

-845 TEVDGNTKGCA
+845 TVVDGNTKGCA
-856 VLGAPSDDEEYIPSS
+856 VIGAPSDEDEYIPSS

>member
-1 MSAFFLSLFYVH
+1 
-13 TYNNSMG
+13 MG
-20 EKKRLT
+20 EKKKFQ
-26 INSKIE
+26 INSKLE
-32 NIVKG
+32 NMIKG

-42 ISVILIIN
+42 ISIILILN

-67 ASYYIIFAL
+67 ASYYILFAL
-76 IFLYGFLRIIFR
+76 VFLYGLFRIIFR

-97 IIFSLPLFFLSMF
+97 IIFSVPLFFLSMF
-110 FFLSVYDAPYY
+110 FFLSVYDTPSFD
-121 ESVGTAINSYN
+121 SVGNAINSYH
-132 ASLSGYYSPVF
+132 ASLNGYYTPVF
-143 FNPFNYV
+143 FNPFNYY
-150 GGFKHGLLGLSLGV
+150 GGFKHGLLGLSLGA

-179 MVVSLLI
+179 LVVSLLI
-186 FFMPLITSW
+186 FFMPLIISW
-195 IKNEKN
+195 IKNDKK
-201 KEKPVK
+201 KEKPLK
-207 LVVELPKEKHIEPV
+207 LIQEEEKEEKEVVAIKEEEP
-221 VEAETNEPINLVSPE
+221 APSLIAPE

-259 RPMMSLDDN
+259 KPTMSLDDS
-268 HGLIHSQNDSRE
+268 HMSVHSQSDSRE
-280 FTPLVFSRQRKVES
+280 FTPLVFSRQRKVEVMS
-294 SIAAPISK
+294 APIS
-302 PVKVEPEP
+302 EP
-310 ISENFIEEEVEVEN
+310 ISTKVEIEPIQEETLEEQVEVEN
-324 LIETRPEVVNEVVE
+324 LIETRPEVVNEVIE

-353 FLNEMD
+353 FLNEV
-359 EETAINDPLPIT
+359 EKEVAPIEKPLPII
-371 PEEPKKK
+371 EEPKKK

-395 NDDANELNTQVADN
+395 NDDANELNNQVAAN

-417 LTNFKVGA
+417 LANFRVGA
-425 RCTGYKIGPSVT
+425 HCTGYKIGPSVT
-437 RYNIEYDPNV
+437 RYNIEYEPNV
-447 PMKSVEK
+447 TMKSVEK
-454 LIDDISMRLG
+454 LVSDISMRLG

-474 KDETFSGL
+474 SGESFSGL

-503 AKKKPLAVGFGK
+503 AKKHPLSVGFGK
-515 DLSGNVVYSEFNKF
+515 NLSGTVIYADFNKF

-544 FIHSIISTLIMRA
+544 FIHSIIASLIMRA

-577 RDMPHLLCPII
+577 KDMPHLLCPII
-588 TEPDKTKVML
+588 TEPDKAKVML
-598 TKLCDE
+598 TKLVDE
-604 MNHRYEIFAENG
+604 MNHRYQIFAENG

-627 AEENGKELMP
+627 ASENGKELMP
-637 YIVVILDEYADLVDR
+637 FIVVVLDEYADLVDR

-668 AAGIHLLISTQRPST
+668 ACGIHLLISTQRPST
-683 NVITGVIKGNLP
+683 NIITGVIKGNLP

-701 TAGYTDSMT
+701 TASYTDSMT

-728 QSPVVSTD
+728 ESPVVSTEEK
-736 GVVRLQGCFVQN
+736 VRLQGCFVQN
-748 KEIIRVVSYLKEHYP
+748 KEILRVVAYLKEHYE

-774 DHSKEVGKQ
+774 DHSKEAGKQ

-856 VLGAPSDDEEYIPSS
+856 VIGAPSDDNEYIPSS
-871 DELIS
+871 EELIG

>member
-1 MSAFFLSLFYVH
+1 MS
-13 TYNNSMG
+13 
-20 EKKRLT
+20 EKKKFQ
-26 INSKIE
+26 INSKLE
-32 NIVKG
+32 NMIKG

-42 ISVILIIN
+42 ISTILILN

-67 ASYYIIFAL
+67 ASYYILFAL
-76 IFLYGFLRIIFR
+76 VFLYGLFRIIFR

-97 IIFSLPLFFLSMF
+97 IIFSVPLFFLSMF
-110 FFLSVYDAPYY
+110 FFLSVYDTPVFD
-121 ESVGTAINSYN
+121 SVGTAINSYHATLN
-132 ASLSGYYSPVF
+132 GYYTPVF
-143 FNPFNYV
+143 FNPFNYY
-150 GGFKHGLLGLSLGV
+150 GGFKHGLLGLSLGA

-179 MVVSLLI
+179 LVVSLLI

-195 IKNEKN
+195 IKNDKK
-201 KEKPVK
+201 KEKPLK
-207 LVVELPKEKHIEPV
+207 LIQEEEVKEKEVVAIKEEEP
-221 VEAETNEPINLVSPE
+221 APTLIAPE

-259 RPMMSLDDN
+259 KPTMSLDDN
-268 HGLIHSQNDSRE
+268 HMSVHSQSDSRE
-280 FTPLVFSRQRKVES
+280 FTPLVFSRQRKVEVMS
-294 SIAAPISK
+294 APIS
-302 PVKVEPEP
+302 EP
-310 ISENFIEEEVEVEN
+310 ISTKVEVEPIQEEIIEEPVEVEN
-324 LIETRPEVVNEVVE
+324 LIETRPEVVNEVIE

-353 FLNEMD
+353 FLNEA
-359 EETAINDPLPIT
+359 EEEVTPIEEPLPII
-371 PEEPKKK
+371 EEPKKK

-395 NDDANELNTQVADN
+395 NDDANELNNQVAAN

-417 LTNFKVGA
+417 LANFRVGA
-425 RCTGYKIGPSVT
+425 HCTGYKIGPSVT
-437 RYNIEYDPNV
+437 RYNIEYEPNV
-447 PMKSVEK
+447 TMKSVEK
-454 LIDDISMRLG
+454 LVGDISMRLG

-474 KDETFSGL
+474 SGESFSGL

-503 AKKKPLAVGFGK
+503 AKKHPLSVGFGK
-515 DLSGNVVYSEFNKF
+515 NLSGTVIYADFNKF

-544 FIHSIISTLIMRA
+544 FIHSIIASLIMRA

-577 RDMPHLLCPII
+577 KDMPHLLCPII
-588 TEPDKTKVML
+588 TEPDKAKVML
-598 TKLCDE
+598 TKLVDE
-604 MNHRYEIFAENG
+604 MNHRYQIFAENG

-637 YIVVILDEYADLVDR
+637 FIVVVLDEYADLVDR

-668 AAGIHLLISTQRPST
+668 ACGIHLLISTQRPST
-683 NVITGVIKGNLP
+683 NIITGVIKGNLP

-701 TAGYTDSMT
+701 TASYTDSMT

-728 QSPVVSTD
+728 ESPVVSTEEK
-736 GVVRLQGCFVQN
+736 VRLQGCFVQN
-748 KEIIRVVSYLKEHYP
+748 KEILRVVAYLKEHYE

-774 DHSKEVGKQ
+774 DHSKEAGKQ

-856 VLGAPSDDEEYIPSS
+856 VIGAPSDDNEYIPSS
-871 DELIS
+871 EELIS

>member
-1 MSAFFLSLFYVH
+1 M
-13 TYNNSMG
+13 
-20 EKKRLT
+20 
-26 INSKIE
+26 I
-32 NIVKG
+32 KG

-42 ISVILIIN
+42 ISIILILN

-67 ASYYIIFAL
+67 ASYYILFAL
-76 IFLYGFLRIIFR
+76 VFLYGLFRIIFR

-97 IIFSLPLFFLSMF
+97 IIFSVPLFFLAMF
-110 FFLSVYDAPYY
+110 FFLSVYDTPSFD
-121 ESVGTAINSYN
+121 SVGNAINSYH
-132 ASLSGYYSPVF
+132 ASLNGYYSPIF
-143 FNPFNYV
+143 FNPFNYY
-150 GGFKHGLLGLSLGV
+150 GGFKHGLLGLSLGA

-179 MVVSLLI
+179 LVVSLLI
-186 FFMPLITSW
+186 FFMPLIISW
-195 IKNEKN
+195 IKNDKK
-201 KEKPVK
+201 KEKPLK
-207 LVVELPKEKHIEPV
+207 LIQEEEKEEKEVLTIKEEEPTPSLI
-221 VEAETNEPINLVSPE
+221 APE
-236 PVEVKRGFESDQS
+236 PLEVKRGFESDQS

-259 RPMMSLDDN
+259 KPTMSLDDS
-268 HGLIHSQNDSRE
+268 HMSIHSQSDSRE
-280 FTPLVFSRQRKVES
+280 FTPLVFSRQRKVEVMS
-294 SIAAPISK
+294 APIS
-302 PVKVEPEP
+302 EP
-310 ISENFIEEEVEVEN
+310 ISTKVEIEPIQEETLEEQVEVEN
-324 LIETRPEVVNEVVE
+324 LIETRPEVVNEVIE

-353 FLNEMD
+353 FLNEVEKEVTPK
-359 EETAINDPLPIT
+359 EEPLPII
-371 PEEPKKK
+371 EEPKKK

-395 NDDANELNTQVADN
+395 NDDANELNNQVAAN

-417 LTNFKVGA
+417 LANFRVGA
-425 RCTGYKIGPSVT
+425 HCTGYKIGPSVT
-437 RYNIEYDPNV
+437 RYNIEYEPNV
-447 PMKSVEK
+447 TMKSVEK
-454 LIDDISMRLG
+454 LVSDISMRLG

-474 KDETFSGL
+474 SGESFSGL

-503 AKKKPLAVGFGK
+503 AKKHPLSVGFGK
-515 DLSGNVVYSEFNKF
+515 NLSGTVIYADFNKF

-544 FIHSIISTLIMRA
+544 FIHSIIASLIMRA

-577 RDMPHLLCPII
+577 KDMPHLLCPII
-588 TEPDKTKVML
+588 TEPDKAKVML
-598 TKLCDE
+598 TKLVDE
-604 MNHRYEIFAENG
+604 MNHRYQIFAENG

-637 YIVVILDEYADLVDR
+637 FIVVVLDEYADLVDR

-668 AAGIHLLISTQRPST
+668 ACGIHLLISTQRPST
-683 NVITGVIKGNLP
+683 NIITGVIKGNLP

-701 TAGYTDSMT
+701 TASYTDSMT

-728 QSPVVSTD
+728 ESPVVSTEEK
-736 GVVRLQGCFVQN
+736 VRLQGCFVQN
-748 KEIIRVVSYLKEHYP
+748 KEILRVVAYLKEHYE

-774 DHSKEVGKQ
+774 DHSKEAGKQ

-856 VLGAPSDDEEYIPSS
+856 VIGVPSDDNEYIPSS
-871 DELIS
+871 EELIG

>member
-1 MSAFFLSLFYVH
+1 M
-13 TYNNSMG
+13 
-20 EKKRLT
+20 
-26 INSKIE
+26 I
-32 NIVKG
+32 KG

-42 ISVILIIN
+42 ISIILILN

-67 ASYYIIFAL
+67 ASYYILFAL
-76 IFLYGFLRIIFR
+76 VFLYGLFRIIFR

-97 IIFSLPLFFLSMF
+97 IIFSVPLFFLAMF
-110 FFLSVYDAPYY
+110 FFLSVYDTPVFD
-121 ESVGTAINSYN
+121 SVGTAINSYH
-132 ASLSGYYSPVF
+132 ASLNGYYTPVF
-143 FNPFNYV
+143 FNPFNYY

-179 MVVSLLI
+179 LVVSLLI

-195 IKNEKN
+195 IKNDKK
-201 KEKPVK
+201 KEKPLK
-207 LVVELPKEKHIEPV
+207 LIQEEEKEEKEVVAKKEEEPTPSLI
-221 VEAETNEPINLVSPE
+221 APE

-259 RPMMSLDDN
+259 KPTMSLDDS
-268 HGLIHSQNDSRE
+268 HMSVHSQSDSRE
-280 FTPLVFSRQRKVES
+280 FTPLVFSRQRKVEVMS
-294 SIAAPISK
+294 APIS
-302 PVKVEPEP
+302 EP
-310 ISENFIEEEVEVEN
+310 ISTKVEIEPIQEEILEEQVEVEN
-324 LIETRPEVVNEVVE
+324 LIETRPEVVNEVIE

-353 FLNEMD
+353 FLNEV
-359 EETAINDPLPIT
+359 EEKVTPIEKPLPII
-371 PEEPKKK
+371 EEPKKK

-395 NDDANELNTQVADN
+395 NDDANELNNQVAAN

-417 LTNFKVGA
+417 LANFRVGA
-425 RCTGYKIGPSVT
+425 HCTGYKIGPSVT
-437 RYNIEYDPNV
+437 RYNIEYEPNV
-447 PMKSVEK
+447 TMKSVEK
-454 LIDDISMRLG
+454 LVSDISMRLG

-474 KDETFSGL
+474 SGESFSGL

-503 AKKKPLAVGFGK
+503 AKKHPLSVGFGK
-515 DLSGNVVYSEFNKF
+515 NLSGTVIYADFNKF

-544 FIHSIISTLIMRA
+544 FIHSIIASLIMRA

-577 RDMPHLLCPII
+577 KDMPHLLCPII
-588 TEPDKTKVML
+588 TEPDKAKVML
-598 TKLCDE
+598 TKLVDE
-604 MNHRYEIFAENG
+604 MNHRYQIFAENG

-627 AEENGKELMP
+627 AEENEKELMP
-637 YIVVILDEYADLVDR
+637 FIVVVLDEYADLVDR

-668 AAGIHLLISTQRPST
+668 ACGIHLLISTQRPST
-683 NVITGVIKGNLP
+683 NIITGVIKGNLP

-701 TAGYTDSMT
+701 TASYTDSMT

-728 QSPVVSTD
+728 ESPVVSTEEK
-736 GVVRLQGCFVQN
+736 VRLQGCFVQN
-748 KEIIRVVSYLKEHYP
+748 KEILRVVAYLKEHYE
-763 TNYDPNFLDLV
+763 TNYDTNFLDLV
-774 DHSKEVGKQ
+774 DHSKEAGKQ

-856 VLGAPSDDEEYIPSS
+856 VIGAPSDEDEYIPSS
-871 DELIS
+871 EELIS

>member
-1 MSAFFLSLFYVH
+1 M
-13 TYNNSMG
+13 
-20 EKKRLT
+20 
-26 INSKIE
+26 I
-32 NIVKG
+32 KG

-42 ISVILIIN
+42 ISIILILN

-67 ASYYIIFAL
+67 ASYYILFAL
-76 IFLYGFLRIIFR
+76 VFLYGLFRIIFR

-97 IIFSLPLFFLSMF
+97 IIFSVPLFFLAMF
-110 FFLSVYDAPYY
+110 FFLSVYDTPVFD
-121 ESVGTAINSYN
+121 SVGTAINSYH
-132 ASLSGYYSPVF
+132 ASLNGYYTPVF
-143 FNPFNYV
+143 FNPFNYY

-179 MVVSLLI
+179 LVVSLLI

-195 IKNEKN
+195 IKNDKK
-201 KEKPVK
+201 KEKPLK
-207 LVVELPKEKHIEPV
+207 LIQEEKKEEKEVVAKKEEEPTPSLI
-221 VEAETNEPINLVSPE
+221 APE

-259 RPMMSLDDN
+259 KPTMSLDDN
-268 HGLIHSQNDSRE
+268 HMSVHSQSDSRE
-280 FTPLVFSRQRKVES
+280 FTPLVFSRQRKVEVMS
-294 SIAAPISK
+294 APIS
-302 PVKVEPEP
+302 EP
-310 ISENFIEEEVEVEN
+310 ISTKVEIEPIQEEILEEQVEVEN
-324 LIETRPEVVNEVVE
+324 LIETRPEVVNEVIE

-353 FLNEMD
+353 FLNEV
-359 EETAINDPLPIT
+359 EKEVAPVEKPLPII
-371 PEEPKKK
+371 EEPKKK

-395 NDDANELNTQVADN
+395 NDDANELNNQVAAN

-417 LTNFKVGA
+417 LANFRVGA
-425 RCTGYKIGPSVT
+425 HCTGYKIGPSVT
-437 RYNIEYDPNV
+437 RYNIEYEPNV
-447 PMKSVEK
+447 TMKSVEK
-454 LIDDISMRLG
+454 LVSDISMRLG

-474 KDETFSGL
+474 SGESFSGL

-503 AKKKPLAVGFGK
+503 AKKHPLSVGFGK
-515 DLSGNVVYSEFNKF
+515 NLSGTVIYADFNKF

-544 FIHSIISTLIMRA
+544 FIHSIIASLIMRA

-577 RDMPHLLCPII
+577 KDMPHLLCPII
-588 TEPDKTKVML
+588 TEPDKAKVML
-598 TKLCDE
+598 TKLVDE
-604 MNHRYEIFAENG
+604 MNHRYQIFAENG

-627 AEENGKELMP
+627 AEENEKELMP
-637 YIVVILDEYADLVDR
+637 FIVVVLDEYADLVDR

-668 AAGIHLLISTQRPST
+668 ACGIHLLISTQRPST
-683 NVITGVIKGNLP
+683 NIITGVIKGNLP

-701 TAGYTDSMT
+701 TASYTDSMT

-728 QSPVVSTD
+728 ESPVVSTEEK
-736 GVVRLQGCFVQN
+736 VRLQGCFVQN
-748 KEIIRVVSYLKEHYP
+748 KEILRVVAYLKEHYE
-763 TNYDPNFLDLV
+763 TNYDTNFLDLV
-774 DHSKEVGKQ
+774 DHSKEAGKQ

-856 VLGAPSDDEEYIPSS
+856 VIGAPSDEDEYIPSS
-871 DELIS
+871 EELIS

>member
-1 MSAFFLSLFYVH
+1 M
-13 TYNNSMG
+13 
-20 EKKRLT
+20 
-26 INSKIE
+26 I
-32 NIVKG
+32 KG

-42 ISVILIIN
+42 ISTILILN

-67 ASYYIIFAL
+67 ASYYILFAL
-76 IFLYGFLRIIFR
+76 VFLYGLFRIIFR

-97 IIFSLPLFFLSMF
+97 IIFSVPLFFLSMF
-110 FFLSVYDAPYY
+110 FFLSVYDTPAFD
-121 ESVGTAINSYN
+121 SVGNAINSYH
-132 ASLSGYYSPVF
+132 ASLNGYYTPVF
-143 FNPFNYV
+143 FNPFNYY
-150 GGFKHGLLGLSLGV
+150 GGFKHGLLGLSLGA

-179 MVVSLLI
+179 LVVSLLI

-195 IKNEKN
+195 IKNDKK
-201 KEKPVK
+201 KEKPLK
-207 LVVELPKEKHIEPV
+207 LIQEEEVKEKETVVIKEEEPTPSLI
-221 VEAETNEPINLVSPE
+221 APE

-259 RPMMSLDDN
+259 KPTMSLDDN
-268 HGLIHSQNDSRE
+268 HMSIHSQSQSDSRE
-280 FTPLVFSRQRKVES
+280 FTPLVFSRQRKVEVIS
-294 SIAAPISK
+294 TPIS
-302 PVKVEPEP
+302 EP
-310 ISENFIEEEVEVEN
+310 ISTKVEVEPIQEEILEEPVEVEN

-353 FLNEMD
+353 FLNEA
-359 EETAINDPLPIT
+359 EEEVTPIEEPLPII
-371 PEEPKKK
+371 EEPKKK

-395 NDDANELNTQVADN
+395 NDDANELNNQVAAN

-417 LTNFKVGA
+417 LANFRVGA
-425 RCTGYKIGPSVT
+425 HCTGYKIGPSVT
-437 RYNIEYDPNV
+437 RYNIEYEPNV
-447 PMKSVEK
+447 TMKSVEK
-454 LIDDISMRLG
+454 LVSDISMRLG

-474 KDETFSGL
+474 SGESFSGL

-503 AKKKPLAVGFGK
+503 AKKHPLSVGFGK
-515 DLSGNVVYSEFNKF
+515 NLSGTVIYADFNKF

-544 FIHSIISTLIMRA
+544 FIHSIIASLIMRA

-577 RDMPHLLCPII
+577 KDMPHLLCPII
-588 TEPDKTKVML
+588 TEPDKAKVML
-598 TKLCDE
+598 TKLVDE
-604 MNHRYEIFAENG
+604 MNHRYQIFAENG

-637 YIVVILDEYADLVDR
+637 FIVVVLDEYADLVDR

-668 AAGIHLLISTQRPST
+668 ACGIHLLISTQRPST
-683 NVITGVIKGNLP
+683 NIITGVIKGNLP

-701 TAGYTDSMT
+701 TASYTDSMT

-728 QSPVVSTD
+728 ESPVVSTEEK
-736 GVVRLQGCFVQN
+736 VRLQGCFVQN
-748 KEIIRVVSYLKEHYP
+748 KEILRVVAYLKEHYE

-774 DHSKEVGKQ
+774 DHSKEAGKQ

-856 VLGAPSDDEEYIPSS
+856 VIGAPSDDNEYIPSS
-871 DELIS
+871 EELIS

>member
-1 MSAFFLSLFYVH
+1 MS
-13 TYNNSMG
+13 
-20 EKKRLT
+20 EKKKFQ
-26 INSKIE
+26 INSKLE
-32 NIVKG
+32 NMIKG

-42 ISVILIIN
+42 ISTILILN

-67 ASYYIIFAL
+67 ASYYILFAL
-76 IFLYGFLRIIFR
+76 VFLYGLFRIIFR

-97 IIFSLPLFFLSMF
+97 IIFSVPLFFLSMF
-110 FFLSVYDAPYY
+110 FFLSVYDTPVFD
-121 ESVGTAINSYN
+121 SVGTAINSYHATLN
-132 ASLSGYYSPVF
+132 GYYTPVF
-143 FNPFNYV
+143 FNPFNYY
-150 GGFKHGLLGLSLGV
+150 GGFKHGLLGLSLGA

-179 MVVSLLI
+179 LVVSLLI

-195 IKNEKN
+195 IKNDKK
-201 KEKPVK
+201 KEKPLK
-207 LVVELPKEKHIEPV
+207 LIQEEEVKEKEVVAIKEEEPTPTLI
-221 VEAETNEPINLVSPE
+221 APE

-259 RPMMSLDDN
+259 KPTMSLDDN
-268 HGLIHSQNDSRE
+268 HMSIHSQSQSDSRE
-280 FTPLVFSRQRKVES
+280 FTPLVFSRQRKVEVIS
-294 SIAAPISK
+294 TPIS
-302 PVKVEPEP
+302 EP
-310 ISENFIEEEVEVEN
+310 ISTKVEVEPIQEEILEEPVEVEN

-353 FLNEMD
+353 FLNES
-359 EETAINDPLPIT
+359 EEEVTPIEEPLPII
-371 PEEPKKK
+371 EEPKKK

-395 NDDANELNTQVADN
+395 NDDANELNNQVAAN

-417 LTNFKVGA
+417 LANFRVGA
-425 RCTGYKIGPSVT
+425 HCTGYKIGPSVT
-437 RYNIEYDPNV
+437 RYNIEYEPNV
-447 PMKSVEK
+447 TMKSVEK
-454 LIDDISMRLG
+454 LVSDISMRLG

-474 KDETFSGL
+474 SGESFSGL

-503 AKKKPLAVGFGK
+503 AKKHPLSVGFGK
-515 DLSGNVVYSEFNKF
+515 NLSGTVIYADFNKF

-544 FIHSIISTLIMRA
+544 FIHSIIASLIMRA

-577 RDMPHLLCPII
+577 KDMPHLLCPII
-588 TEPDKTKVML
+588 TEPDKAKVML
-598 TKLCDE
+598 TKLVDE
-604 MNHRYEIFAENG
+604 MNHRYQIFAENG

-637 YIVVILDEYADLVDR
+637 FIVVVLDEYADLVDR

-668 AAGIHLLISTQRPST
+668 ACGIHLLISTQRPST
-683 NVITGVIKGNLP
+683 NIITGVIKGNLP

-701 TAGYTDSMT
+701 TASYTDSMT

-728 QSPVVSTD
+728 ESPVVSTEEK
-736 GVVRLQGCFVQN
+736 VRLQGCFVQN
-748 KEIIRVVSYLKEHYP
+748 KEILRVVAYLKEHYE

-774 DHSKEVGKQ
+774 DHSKEAGKQ

-856 VLGAPSDDEEYIPSS
+856 VIGAPSDDNEYIPSS
-871 DELIS
+871 EELIS

>member
-1 MSAFFLSLFYVH
+1 MS
-13 TYNNSMG
+13 
-20 EKKRLT
+20 EKKKFQ
-26 INSKIE
+26 INSKLE
-32 NIVKG
+32 NMIKG

-42 ISVILIIN
+42 ISTILILN

-56 TFAFVPLYLFG
+56 TFAFIPLYLFG
-67 ASYYIIFAL
+67 ASYYILFAL
-76 IFLYGFLRIIFR
+76 VFLYGLFRIIFR

-97 IIFSLPLFFLSMF
+97 IIFSVPLFFLSMF
-110 FFLSVYDAPYY
+110 FFLSVYDTPAFD
-121 ESVGTAINSYN
+121 SVGNAINSYH
-132 ASLSGYYSPVF
+132 ASLNGYYTPVF
-143 FNPFNYV
+143 FNPFNYY
-150 GGFKHGLLGLSLGV
+150 GGFKHGLLGLSLGA

-179 MVVSLLI
+179 LVVSLLI

-195 IKNEKN
+195 IKNDKK
-201 KEKPVK
+201 KEKPLK
-207 LVVELPKEKHIEPV
+207 LIQEEEVKEKEVVAIKEEEP
-221 VEAETNEPINLVSPE
+221 APSLIAPE

-259 RPMMSLDDN
+259 KPTMSLDDN
-268 HGLIHSQNDSRE
+268 HMSIHSQSQSDSRE
-280 FTPLVFSRQRKVES
+280 FTPLVFSRQRKVEVMS
-294 SIAAPISK
+294 TPIS
-302 PVKVEPEP
+302 EP
-310 ISENFIEEEVEVEN
+310 ISTKVEVEPIQEEILEEPVEVEN

-353 FLNEMD
+353 FLNEA
-359 EETAINDPLPIT
+359 EEEVTPIEEPLPII
-371 PEEPKKK
+371 EEPKKK

-395 NDDANELNTQVADN
+395 NDDANELNNQVAAN

-417 LTNFKVGA
+417 LANFRVGA
-425 RCTGYKIGPSVT
+425 HCTGYKIGPSVT
-437 RYNIEYDPNV
+437 RYNIEYEPNV
-447 PMKSVEK
+447 TMKSVEK
-454 LIDDISMRLG
+454 LVGDISMRLG

-474 KDETFSGL
+474 SGESFSGL

-503 AKKKPLAVGFGK
+503 AKKHPLSVGFGK
-515 DLSGNVVYSEFNKF
+515 NLSGTVIYADFNKF

-544 FIHSIISTLIMRA
+544 FIHSIIASLIMRA

-577 RDMPHLLCPII
+577 KDMPHLLCPII
-588 TEPDKTKVML
+588 TEPDKAKVML
-598 TKLCDE
+598 TKLVDE
-604 MNHRYEIFAENG
+604 MNHRYQIFAENG

-637 YIVVILDEYADLVDR
+637 FIVVVLDEYADLVDR

-668 AAGIHLLISTQRPST
+668 ACGIHLLISTQRPST
-683 NVITGVIKGNLP
+683 NIITGVIKGNLP

-701 TAGYTDSMT
+701 TASYTDSMT

-728 QSPVVSTD
+728 ESPVVSTEEK
-736 GVVRLQGCFVQN
+736 VRLQGCFVQN
-748 KEIIRVVSYLKEHYP
+748 KEILRVVAYLKEHYE

-774 DHSKEVGKQ
+774 DHSKEAGKQ

-856 VLGAPSDDEEYIPSS
+856 VIGAPSDDNEYIPSS
-871 DELIS
+871 EELIS

>member
-1 MSAFFLSLFYVH
+1 MS
-13 TYNNSMG
+13 
-20 EKKRLT
+20 EKKKFQ
-26 INSKIE
+26 INSKLE
-32 NIVKG
+32 NMIKG

-42 ISVILIIN
+42 ISVILILN

-67 ASYYIIFAL
+67 ASYYILFAL
-76 IFLYGFLRIIFR
+76 VFLYGLFRIIFR

-97 IIFSLPLFFLSMF
+97 IIFSVPLFFLAMF
-110 FFLSVYDAPYY
+110 FFLSVYDTPSFD
-121 ESVGTAINSYN
+121 SVGTAINSYH
-132 ASLSGYYSPVF
+132 ASIKGYYNPVF
-143 FNPFNYV
+143 FNPFDYY
-150 GGFKHGLLGLSLGV
+150 GGFKHGLLGLSLGA
-164 GINNNTVAIFLGIML
+164 GINNNTVAVFLGIML
-179 MVVSLLI
+179 LVVSLLI
-186 FFMPLITSW
+186 FFMPFIISW
-195 IKNEKN
+195 IKNDKK
-201 KEKPVK
+201 KEKPLK
-207 LVVELPKEKHIEPV
+207 LIQEEEKEEKDVVAIKEEEPTPSLI
-221 VEAETNEPINLVSPE
+221 APE

-259 RPMMSLDDN
+259 KPTMSLDDS
-268 HGLIHSQNDSRE
+268 HMSIHSQSDSRE
-280 FTPLVFSRQRKVES
+280 FTPLVFSRQRKVEVMS
-294 SIAAPISK
+294 APIS
-302 PVKVEPEP
+302 EP
-310 ISENFIEEEVEVEN
+310 ISTKVEIKPIQEEILEEQAEVEN

-353 FLNEMD
+353 FLNEVK
-359 EETAINDPLPIT
+359 EEVTPMEKPLPII
-371 PEEPKKK
+371 EEPKKK

-395 NDDANELNTQVADN
+395 NDDANELNNQVAAN

-417 LTNFKVGA
+417 LANFKVGA
-425 RCTGYKIGPSVT
+425 HCTGYKIGPSVT
-437 RYNIEYDPNV
+437 RYNIEYEPNV
-447 PMKSVEK
+447 TMKSVEK
-454 LIDDISMRLG
+454 LVSDISMRLG

-474 KDETFSGL
+474 SGESFSGL

-503 AKKKPLAVGFGK
+503 AKKHPLSVGFGK
-515 DLSGNVVYSEFNKF
+515 NLSGTVIYADFNKF

-544 FIHSIISTLIMRA
+544 FIHSIIASLIMRA

-577 RDMPHLLCPII
+577 KDMPHLLCPII
-588 TEPDKTKVML
+588 TEPDKAKVML
-598 TKLCDE
+598 TKLVDE
-604 MNHRYEIFAENG
+604 MNHRYQIFAENG

-637 YIVVILDEYADLVDR
+637 FIVVVLDEYADLVDR

-668 AAGIHLLISTQRPST
+668 ACGIHLLISTQRPST
-683 NVITGVIKGNLP
+683 NIITGVIKGNLP

-701 TAGYTDSMT
+701 TASYTDSMT

-728 QSPVVSTD
+728 ESPVVSTEEK
-736 GVVRLQGCFVQN
+736 VRLQGCFVQN
-748 KEIIRVVSYLKEHYP
+748 KEILRVVAYLKEHYE

-774 DHSKEVGKQ
+774 DHSKEAGKQ

-856 VLGAPSDDEEYIPSS
+856 VIGVPSDDNEYIPSS
-871 DELIS
+871 EELIS

>member
-1 MSAFFLSLFYVH
+1 M
-13 TYNNSMG
+13 
-20 EKKRLT
+20 
-26 INSKIE
+26 I
-32 NIVKG
+32 KG

-42 ISVILIIN
+42 ISTILILN

-67 ASYYIIFAL
+67 ASYYILFAL
-76 IFLYGFLRIIFR
+76 VFLYGLFRIIFR

-97 IIFSLPLFFLSMF
+97 IIFSVPLFFLSMF
-110 FFLSVYDAPYY
+110 FFLSVYDTPVFD
-121 ESVGTAINSYN
+121 SVGTAINSYHATLN
-132 ASLSGYYSPVF
+132 GYYTPVF
-143 FNPFNYV
+143 FNPFNYY
-150 GGFKHGLLGLSLGV
+150 GGFKHGLLGLSLGA

-179 MVVSLLI
+179 LVVSLLI

-195 IKNEKN
+195 IKNDKK
-201 KEKPVK
+201 KEKPLK
-207 LVVELPKEKHIEPV
+207 LIQEEEVKEKEVVAIKEEEPTPTLI
-221 VEAETNEPINLVSPE
+221 APE

-259 RPMMSLDDN
+259 KPTMSLDDN
-268 HGLIHSQNDSRE
+268 HMSIHSQSQSDSRE
-280 FTPLVFSRQRKVES
+280 FTPLVFSRQRKVEVIS
-294 SIAAPISK
+294 TPIS
-302 PVKVEPEP
+302 EP
-310 ISENFIEEEVEVEN
+310 ISTKVEVEPIQEEILEEPVEVEN
-324 LIETRPEVVNEVVE
+324 LIETRPEVVNEVIE

-353 FLNEMD
+353 FLNEA
-359 EETAINDPLPIT
+359 EEEVTPIEEPLPII
-371 PEEPKKK
+371 EEPKKK

-395 NDDANELNTQVADN
+395 NDDANELNNQVAAN

-417 LTNFKVGA
+417 LANFRVGA
-425 RCTGYKIGPSVT
+425 HCTGYKIGPSVT
-437 RYNIEYDPNV
+437 RYNIEYEPNV
-447 PMKSVEK
+447 TMKSVEK
-454 LIDDISMRLG
+454 LVSDISMRLG

-474 KDETFSGL
+474 SGESFSGL

-503 AKKKPLAVGFGK
+503 AKKHPLSVGFGK
-515 DLSGNVVYSEFNKF
+515 NLSGTVIYADFNKF

-544 FIHSIISTLIMRA
+544 FIHSIIASLIMRA

-577 RDMPHLLCPII
+577 KDMPHLLCPII
-588 TEPDKTKVML
+588 TEPDKAKVML
-598 TKLCDE
+598 TKLVDE
-604 MNHRYEIFAENG
+604 MNHRYQIFAENG

-637 YIVVILDEYADLVDR
+637 FIVVVLDEYADLVDR

-668 AAGIHLLISTQRPST
+668 ACGIHLLISTQRPST
-683 NVITGVIKGNLP
+683 NIITGVIKGNLP

-701 TAGYTDSMT
+701 TASYTDSMT

-728 QSPVVSTD
+728 ESPVVSTEEK
-736 GVVRLQGCFVQN
+736 VRLQGCFVQN
-748 KEIIRVVSYLKEHYP
+748 KEILRVVAYLKEHYE

-774 DHSKEVGKQ
+774 DHSKEAGKQ

-856 VLGAPSDDEEYIPSS
+856 VIGAPSDDNEYIPSS
-871 DELIS
+871 EELIS

>member
-1 MSAFFLSLFYVH
+1 M
-13 TYNNSMG
+13 
-20 EKKRLT
+20 
-26 INSKIE
+26 I
-32 NIVKG
+32 KG

-42 ISVILIIN
+42 ISIILILN

-67 ASYYIIFAL
+67 ASYYILFAL
-76 IFLYGFLRIIFR
+76 VFLYGLFRIIFR

-97 IIFSLPLFFLSMF
+97 IIFSVPLFFLSMF
-110 FFLSVYDAPYY
+110 FFLSVYDIPFFD
-121 ESVGTAINSYN
+121 SVGNAINSYH
-132 ASLSGYYSPVF
+132 ASLSGYYTPIF
-143 FNPFNYV
+143 FNPFNYY
-150 GGFKHGLLGLSLGV
+150 GGFKHGLFGLSLGA

-179 MVVSLLI
+179 LVVSLLI

-195 IKNEKN
+195 IKNDKK
-201 KEKPVK
+201 KEKPLK
-207 LVVELPKEKHIEPV
+207 LIQEEKKEEKEVVAKKEEEPTPSLI
-221 VEAETNEPINLVSPE
+221 APE

-259 RPMMSLDDN
+259 KPTMSLDDN
-268 HGLIHSQNDSRE
+268 HMSVHSQSDSRE
-280 FTPLVFSRQRKVES
+280 FTPLVFSRQRKVEVMS
-294 SIAAPISK
+294 APIS
-302 PVKVEPEP
+302 EP
-310 ISENFIEEEVEVEN
+310 ISTKVEIEPIQEEILEEQVEVEN

-353 FLNEMD
+353 FLNEV
-359 EETAINDPLPIT
+359 EKEATPIEKPLPII
-371 PEEPKKK
+371 EEPKKK

-395 NDDANELNTQVADN
+395 NDDANELNNQVAAN

-417 LTNFKVGA
+417 LANFRVGA
-425 RCTGYKIGPSVT
+425 HCTGYKIGPSVT
-437 RYNIEYDPNV
+437 RYNIEYEPNV
-447 PMKSVEK
+447 TMKSVEK
-454 LIDDISMRLG
+454 LVSDISMRLG

-474 KDETFSGL
+474 SGESFSGL

-503 AKKKPLAVGFGK
+503 AKKHPLSVGFGK
-515 DLSGNVVYSEFNKF
+515 NLSGTVIYADFNKF

-544 FIHSIISTLIMRA
+544 FIHSIIASLIMRA

-577 RDMPHLLCPII
+577 KDMPHLLCPII
-588 TEPDKTKVML
+588 TEPDKAKVML
-598 TKLCDE
+598 TKLVDE
-604 MNHRYEIFAENG
+604 MNHRYQIFAENG

-627 AEENGKELMP
+627 ASENGKELMP
-637 YIVVILDEYADLVDR
+637 FIVVVLDEYADLVDR

-668 AAGIHLLISTQRPST
+668 ACGIHLLISTQRPST
-683 NVITGVIKGNLP
+683 NIITGVIKGNLP

-701 TAGYTDSMT
+701 TASYTDSMT

-728 QSPVVSTD
+728 ESPVVSTEEK
-736 GVVRLQGCFVQN
+736 VRLQGCFVQN
-748 KEIIRVVSYLKEHYP
+748 KEILRVVAYLKEHYE
-763 TNYDPNFLDLV
+763 TNYDLNFLDLV
-774 DHSKEVGKQ
+774 DHSKEAGKQ

-856 VLGAPSDDEEYIPSS
+856 VIGVPSDDNEYIPSS
-871 DELIS
+871 EELIG

>member
-1 MSAFFLSLFYVH
+1 M
-13 TYNNSMG
+13 
-20 EKKRLT
+20 
-26 INSKIE
+26 I
-32 NIVKG
+32 KG

-42 ISVILIIN
+42 ISIILILN

-67 ASYYIIFAL
+67 ASYYFLFAL
-76 IFLYGFLRIIFR
+76 VFLYGLFRIIFR

-97 IIFSLPLFFLSMF
+97 IIFSVPLFFLSMF
-110 FFLSVYDAPYY
+110 FFLSVYDTPSFD
-121 ESVGTAINSYN
+121 SVGTAINSYH
-132 ASLSGYYSPVF
+132 ASLNGYYTPVF
-143 FNPFNYV
+143 FNPFNYY

-179 MVVSLLI
+179 LVVSLLI

-195 IKNEKN
+195 IKNDKK
-201 KEKPVK
+201 KEKPLK
-207 LVVELPKEKHIEPV
+207 LIQEEEKEEKEVVAIKEEEP
-221 VEAETNEPINLVSPE
+221 APSLIAPE

-259 RPMMSLDDN
+259 KPTMSLDDS
-268 HGLIHSQNDSRE
+268 HMSVHSQSDSRE
-280 FTPLVFSRQRKVES
+280 FTPLVFSRQRKVEVMS
-294 SIAAPISK
+294 TPIS
-302 PVKVEPEP
+302 EP
-310 ISENFIEEEVEVEN
+310 ISTKVEIEPIQEEILEEQVEVEN
-324 LIETRPEVVNEVVE
+324 LIETRPEVVNEVIE

-353 FLNEMD
+353 FLNEV
-359 EETAINDPLPIT
+359 EEKVTPIEKPLPII
-371 PEEPKKK
+371 EEPKKK

-395 NDDANELNTQVADN
+395 NDDANELNNQVAAN

-417 LTNFKVGA
+417 LANFRVGA
-425 RCTGYKIGPSVT
+425 HCTGYKIGPSVT
-437 RYNIEYDPNV
+437 RYNIEYEPNV
-447 PMKSVEK
+447 TMKSVEK
-454 LIDDISMRLG
+454 LVSDISMRLG

-474 KDETFSGL
+474 SGESFSGL

-503 AKKKPLAVGFGK
+503 AKKHPLSVGFGK
-515 DLSGNVVYSEFNKF
+515 NLSGTVIYADFNKF

-544 FIHSIISTLIMRA
+544 FIHSIIASLIMRA

-577 RDMPHLLCPII
+577 KDMPHLLCPII
-588 TEPDKTKVML
+588 TEPDKAKVML
-598 TKLCDE
+598 TKLVDE
-604 MNHRYEIFAENG
+604 MNHRYQIFAENG

-637 YIVVILDEYADLVDR
+637 FIVVVLDEYADLVDR

-668 AAGIHLLISTQRPST
+668 ACGIHLLISTQRPST
-683 NVITGVIKGNLP
+683 NIITGVIKGNLP

-701 TAGYTDSMT
+701 TASYTDSMT

-728 QSPVVSTD
+728 ESPVVSTEEK
-736 GVVRLQGCFVQN
+736 VRLQGCFVQN
-748 KEIIRVVSYLKEHYP
+748 KEILRVVAYLKEHYE

-774 DHSKEVGKQ
+774 DHSKEAGKQ

-856 VLGAPSDDEEYIPSS
+856 VIGAPSDDNEYIPSS
-871 DELIS
+871 EELIG

>member
-1 MSAFFLSLFYVH
+1 MSLIKKLSF
-13 TYNNSMG
+13 
-20 EKKRLT
+20 
-26 INSKIE
+26 NSKIE

-42 ISVILIIN
+42 ISIILVIN

-56 TFAFVPLYLFG
+56 TFTFVPLYLLGG
-67 ASYYIIFAL
+67 AYYAIF
-76 IFLYGFLRIIFR
+76 FLVFVYGLLRIIYR

-97 IIFSLPLFFLSMF
+97 IIFSVPLFVLSMF
-110 FFLSVYDAPYY
+110 FFLAVYGAPTGEGFTDAG
-121 ESVGTAINSYN
+121 SAISKYHEN
-132 ASLSGYYSPVF
+132 LSSYYSLTTINAFSAPLYK
-143 FNPFNYV
+143 N
-150 GGFKHGLLGLSLGV
+150 GILGLALGV
-164 GINNNTVAIFLGIML
+164 GINNNTVSIFLGIML
-179 MVVSLLI
+179 LTVSILI
-186 FFMPLITSW
+186 FFMPLITDW
-195 IKNEKN
+195 IKGNKNREKLIK
-201 KEKPVK
+201 KE
-207 LVVELPKEKHIEPV
+207 EPKEEKKEVSVDIYSKEENPV
-221 VEAETNEPINLVSPE
+221 LTPE
-236 PVEVKRGFESDQS
+236 PFEVKRGFESDQT

-259 RPMMSLDDN
+259 KPTISLDDN
-268 HGLIHSQNDSRE
+268 HNIIHHQSDSRE
-280 FTPLVFSRQRKVES
+280 FTPLVFSRQRKAE
-294 SIAAPISK
+294 APVPPT
-302 PVKVEPEP
+302 PVKPMAEPVP
-310 ISENFIEEEVEVEN
+310 SYIEEVPTEVEN
-324 LIETRPEVVNEVVE
+324 LIETRPEVVNEVIE

-343 DESLVRAQPI
+343 DETLVRAQPI
-353 FLNEMD
+353 FLNEF
-359 EETAINDPLPIT
+359 EEEPVKEEAPII
-371 PEEPKKK
+371 EEPKKK

-383 VPPSTDLLMTYE
+383 IPPSTELLMTYE
-395 NDDANELNTQVADN
+395 NDDANELNNQVAAN

-437 RYNIEYDPNV
+437 RYNIEYEPNV
-447 PMKSVEK
+447 TMKSVEK
-454 LIDDISMRLG
+454 LVGDISMRLG

-474 KDETFSGL
+474 SGESFSGL

-488 ITTVSFKEVVEALPD
+488 ITTVSFKEVVEALPN
-503 AKKKPLAVGFGK
+503 AKKHPLAVGFGK
-515 DLSGNVVYSEFNKF
+515 DLSGNVISADFNKF

-544 FIHSIISTLIMRA
+544 FIHSIIASLIMRA

-577 RDMPHLLCPII
+577 KDMPHLLCPII
-588 TEPDKTKVML
+588 TEPDKAKVML
-598 TKLCDE
+598 TKLVDE
-604 MNHRYEIFAENG
+604 MNHRYEIFADNG

-637 YIVVILDEYADLVDR
+637 FIVVVLDEYADLVDR

-683 NVITGVIKGNLP
+683 NIITGVIKGNLP

-701 TAGYTDSMT
+701 TASYTDSMT

-728 QSPVVSTD
+728 ESPVVSTEEK
-736 GVVRLQGCFVQN
+736 VRLQGCFVQN
-748 KEIIRVVSYLKEHYP
+748 KEIIRVVAYLKEHYE

-774 DHSKEVGKQ
+774 DHSKEAGKQ

-796 AEEMKYQSVKDW
+796 AEEMKYQSIKDW

-822 ECMVGFNRAGK
+822 ECQVGFNRAGK
-833 FFKRLQMEGIVS
+833 FFKRLQMEGVVS
-845 TEVDGNTKGCA
+845 TEIDGNTKGCA
-856 VLGAPSDDEEYIPSS
+856 VLGIPSDDEEYIPSS

>member
-1 MSAFFLSLFYVH
+1 MSLF
-13 TYNNSMG
+13 
-20 EKKRLT
+20 
-26 INSKIE
+26 SKISFNQKLE

-42 ISVILIIN
+42 ISVILVIN

-56 TFAFVPLYLFG
+56 TFAFVPLYLLGG
-67 ASYYIIFAL
+67 AYYAVFFL
-76 IFLYGFLRIIFR
+76 IFIYGLLRIILR

-97 IIFSLPLFFLSMF
+97 IIFSVPLFILSMF
-110 FFLSVYDAPYY
+110 FFLSVYGAPSGEGYTD
-121 ESVGTAINSYN
+121 VGVAISKYHENLGN
-132 ASLSGYYSPVF
+132 YYSLTTINAFSAPLYK
-143 FNPFNYV
+143 N
-150 GGFKHGLLGLSLGV
+150 GILGLSLGV

-179 MVVSLLI
+179 LVVSLLI
-186 FFMPLITSW
+186 FFMPKITDW
-195 IKNEKN
+195 IKGNKKEKAP
-201 KEKPVK
+201 KAEKPVK
-207 LVVELPKEKHIEPV
+207 NKQ
-221 VEAETNEPINLVSPE
+221 VEAIEITSSKEENPLIAPE
-236 PVEVKRGFESDQS
+236 PLEVKRGYESDQT

-259 RPMMSLDDN
+259 KPTMSLDDN
-268 HGLIHSQNDSRE
+268 HGVINHQNDSRE
-280 FTPLVFSRQRKVES
+280 FTPLVFSRQRKAEPVVNPTPV
-294 SIAAPISK
+294 IPAAPIPPK
-302 PVKVEPEP
+302 PVVEDVPEY
-310 ISENFIEEEVEVEN
+310 IEETEVEVEN
-324 LIETRPEVVNEVVE
+324 LIESRPEVVNEVIE
-338 EKPQI
+338 EQPQI

-359 EETAINDPLPIT
+359 EEPAPINEPTPII
-371 PEEPKKK
+371 EEAPKKK

-383 VPPSTDLLMTYE
+383 IPPSTDLLMTYE
-395 NDDANELNTQVADN
+395 NDDANELNSQVAEN

-417 LTNFKVGA
+417 LSNFKVGA

-437 RYNIEYDPNV
+437 RYNIEYEPNV
-447 PMKSVEK
+447 SMKSVEK
-454 LIDDISMRLG
+454 LVDDISMRLG

-474 KDETFSGL
+474 MNESFSGL

-503 AKKKPLAVGFGK
+503 PKKRPLAVGFGK

-577 RDMPHLLCPII
+577 KDMPHLLCPII

-598 TKLCDE
+598 NKLCEE

-637 YIVVILDEYADLVDR
+637 FIVVVLDEYADLIDR

-668 AAGIHLLISTQRPST
+668 ACGIHLLISTQRPST

-774 DHSKEVGKQ
+774 DHSKEAGKQ

-856 VLGAPSDDEEYIPSS
+856 VIGAPSDDTEYIPSS

>member
-1 MSAFFLSLFYVH
+1 
-13 TYNNSMG
+13 MG
-20 EKKRLT
+20 EKKKFQ
-26 INSKIE
+26 INSKLE
-32 NIVKG
+32 NMIKG
-37 LTLCL
+37 LTICL
-42 ISVILIIN
+42 ISIILILN

-67 ASYYIIFAL
+67 ASYYILFAL
-76 IFLYGFLRIIFR
+76 VFLYGLFRIIFR

-97 IIFSLPLFFLSMF
+97 IIFSVPLFFLSMF
-110 FFLSVYDAPYY
+110 FFLSVYDTPSFD
-121 ESVGTAINSYN
+121 SVGTAINSYH
-132 ASLSGYYSPVF
+132 ASLNGYYTPVF
-143 FNPFNYV
+143 FNPFNYY
-150 GGFKHGLLGLSLGV
+150 GGFKHGLLGLSLGA
-164 GINNNTVAIFLGIML
+164 GINNNTVAVFLGIML
-179 MVVSLLI
+179 LVVSLLI

-195 IKNEKN
+195 IKNDKK
-201 KEKPVK
+201 KEKPLK
-207 LVVELPKEKHIEPV
+207 LIQEEEKEEKEVVAKKEEEPTPSLI
-221 VEAETNEPINLVSPE
+221 APE

-259 RPMMSLDDN
+259 KPTMSLDDN
-268 HGLIHSQNDSRE
+268 HMSIHSQSDSRE
-280 FTPLVFSRQRKVES
+280 FTPLVFSRQRKVEVMS
-294 SIAAPISK
+294 APIS
-302 PVKVEPEP
+302 EP
-310 ISENFIEEEVEVEN
+310 ISTKVEIEPIQEEILEEQVEVEN
-324 LIETRPEVVNEVVE
+324 LIETRPEVVNEVKE

-353 FLNEMD
+353 FLNEV
-359 EETAINDPLPIT
+359 EEKVAPIEKPLPII
-371 PEEPKKK
+371 EEPKKK

-395 NDDANELNTQVADN
+395 NDDANELNNQVAAN

-417 LTNFKVGA
+417 LANFRVGA
-425 RCTGYKIGPSVT
+425 HCTGYKIGPSVT
-437 RYNIEYDPNV
+437 RYNIEYEPNV
-447 PMKSVEK
+447 TMKSVEK
-454 LIDDISMRLG
+454 LVSDISMRLG

-474 KDETFSGL
+474 SGESFSGL

-503 AKKKPLAVGFGK
+503 AKKHPLSVGFGK
-515 DLSGNVVYSEFNKF
+515 NLSGTVIYADFNKF

-544 FIHSIISTLIMRA
+544 FIHSIIASLIMRA

-577 RDMPHLLCPII
+577 KDMPHLLCPII
-588 TEPDKTKVML
+588 TEPDKAKVML
-598 TKLCDE
+598 TKLVDE
-604 MNHRYEIFAENG
+604 MNHRYQIFAENG

-637 YIVVILDEYADLVDR
+637 FIVVVLDEYADLVDR

-668 AAGIHLLISTQRPST
+668 ACGIHLLISTQRPST
-683 NVITGVIKGNLP
+683 NIITGVIKGNLP

-701 TAGYTDSMT
+701 TASYTDSMT

-728 QSPVVSTD
+728 ESPVVSTEEK
-736 GVVRLQGCFVQN
+736 VRLQGCFVQN
-748 KEIIRVVSYLKEHYP
+748 KEILRVVAYLKEHYE

-774 DHSKEVGKQ
+774 DHSKEAGKQ

-856 VLGAPSDDEEYIPSS
+856 VIGVSSDDNEYIPSS
-871 DELIS
+871 EELIG

>member
-1 MSAFFLSLFYVH
+1 
-13 TYNNSMG
+13 MG
-20 EKKRLT
+20 EKKKLK

-32 NIVKG
+32 NIIKG

-42 ISVILIIN
+42 ISVIIIIN

-67 ASYYIIFAL
+67 SSYYILFGL
-76 IFLYGFLRIIFR
+76 IFIYGFLRIIFR

-97 IIFSLPLFFLSMF
+97 IIFSVPLFFLSMF
-110 FFLSVYDAPYY
+110 FFLSVYDTPTFD
-121 ESVGTAINSYN
+121 SVGTAVNSFN
-132 ASLSGYYSPVF
+132 ASLGNYYTPVT
-143 FNPFNYV
+143 FNPFIYA

-186 FFMPLITSW
+186 FFMPLITSSL
-195 IKNEKN
+195 KSDKK
-201 KEKPVK
+201 KEKPIK
-207 LVVELPKEKHIEPV
+207 LVQEEPAPKIEKEESAPREEDSLIVP
-221 VEAETNEPINLVSPE
+221 EPI
-236 PVEVKRGFESDQS
+236 EVKRGFESDQT

-259 RPMMSLDDN
+259 RPTISLDEN
-268 HGLIHSQNDSRE
+268 HGVLHAQNDSRE
-280 FTPLVFSRQRKVES
+280 FTPLVFSRQRKIETPVTN
-294 SIAAPISK
+294 PIPT

-310 ISENFIEEEVEVEN
+310 VAEPVVEEEVEIEN
-324 LIETRPEVVNEVVE
+324 LIETRPEVINEVVE
-338 EKPQI
+338 DNPQI

-353 FLNEMD
+353 FLND
-359 EETAINDPLPIT
+359 IQEEPAPVSTPII
-371 PEEPKKK
+371 EEPKKK

-383 VPPSTDLLMTYE
+383 VPPSTDILMTYE
-395 NDDANELNTQVADN
+395 NDDANELNAQVATN

-417 LTNFKVGA
+417 LTNFRVGA

-474 KDETFSGL
+474 ANESFSGL

-515 DLSGNVVYSEFNKF
+515 DLSGNVIYSEFNKF

-577 RDMPHLLCPII
+577 KDMPHLLCPII

-598 TKLCDE
+598 TKLVDE
-604 MNHRYEIFAENG
+604 MNHRYEIFSENG

-637 YIVVILDEYADLVDR
+637 YIVVVLDEYADLIDR

-748 KEIIRVVSYLKEHYP
+748 KEIIRIVSYLREHYP

-774 DHSKEVGKQ
+774 DHSKEAGKQ

-808 VLTQKFVSMSKIQR
+808 VLTHKFVSMSKIQR

-856 VLGAPSDDEEYIPSS
+856 VIGAPSDDNEYIPSS
-871 DELIS
+871 EELIS

>member
-1 MSAFFLSLFYVH
+1 M
-13 TYNNSMG
+13 
-20 EKKRLT
+20 
-26 INSKIE
+26 I
-32 NIVKG
+32 KG

-42 ISVILIIN
+42 ISIILILN

-67 ASYYIIFAL
+67 ASYYILFAL
-76 IFLYGFLRIIFR
+76 VFLYGLFRIIFR

-97 IIFSLPLFFLSMF
+97 IIFSVPLFFLSMF
-110 FFLSVYDAPYY
+110 FFLSVYDTPSFD
-121 ESVGTAINSYN
+121 SVGTAINSYH
-132 ASLSGYYSPVF
+132 ASLNGYYTPVF
-143 FNPFNYV
+143 FNPFNYY
-150 GGFKHGLLGLSLGV
+150 GGFKHGLLGLSLGA

-179 MVVSLLI
+179 LVVSLLI

-195 IKNEKN
+195 IKNDKK
-201 KEKPVK
+201 KEKPLK
-207 LVVELPKEKHIEPV
+207 LIQEEEKEEKEVVAKKEEEPTPSLI
-221 VEAETNEPINLVSPE
+221 APE

-259 RPMMSLDDN
+259 KPTMSLDDN
-268 HGLIHSQNDSRE
+268 HMSVHSQSDSRE
-280 FTPLVFSRQRKVES
+280 FTPLVFSRQRKVEIMS
-294 SIAAPISK
+294 TPIS
-302 PVKVEPEP
+302 EP
-310 ISENFIEEEVEVEN
+310 ISNKVEIEPIQEEILEEQVEVEN
-324 LIETRPEVVNEVVE
+324 LIETRPEVVNEVIE

-353 FLNEMD
+353 FLNEV
-359 EETAINDPLPIT
+359 EEKVTPIEKPLPII
-371 PEEPKKK
+371 EEPKKK

-395 NDDANELNTQVADN
+395 NDDANELNNQVAAN

-417 LTNFKVGA
+417 LANFRVGA
-425 RCTGYKIGPSVT
+425 HCTGYKIGPSVT
-437 RYNIEYDPNV
+437 RYNIEYEPNV
-447 PMKSVEK
+447 TMKSVEK
-454 LIDDISMRLG
+454 LVSDISMRLG

-474 KDETFSGL
+474 SGESFSGL

-503 AKKKPLAVGFGK
+503 AKKHPLSVGFGK
-515 DLSGNVVYSEFNKF
+515 NLSGTVIYADFNKF

-544 FIHSIISTLIMRA
+544 FIHSIIASLIMRA

-577 RDMPHLLCPII
+577 KDMPHLLCPII
-588 TEPDKTKVML
+588 TEPDKAKVML
-598 TKLCDE
+598 TKLVDE
-604 MNHRYEIFAENG
+604 MNHRYQIFAENG

-627 AEENGKELMP
+627 ASENGKELMP
-637 YIVVILDEYADLVDR
+637 FIVVVLDEYADLVDR

-668 AAGIHLLISTQRPST
+668 ACGIHLLISTQRPST
-683 NVITGVIKGNLP
+683 NIITGVIKGNLP

-701 TAGYTDSMT
+701 TASYTDSMT

-728 QSPVVSTD
+728 ESPVVSTEEK
-736 GVVRLQGCFVQN
+736 VRLQGCFVQN
-748 KEIIRVVSYLKEHYP
+748 KEILRVVAYLKEHYE

-774 DHSKEVGKQ
+774 DHSKEAGKQ

-856 VLGAPSDDEEYIPSS
+856 VIGVPSDDNEYIPSS
-871 DELIS
+871 EELIG

>member
-1 MSAFFLSLFYVH
+1 M
-13 TYNNSMG
+13 
-20 EKKRLT
+20 
-26 INSKIE
+26 I
-32 NIVKG
+32 KG

-42 ISVILIIN
+42 ISVILILN

-67 ASYYIIFAL
+67 ASYYILFAL
-76 IFLYGFLRIIFR
+76 VFLYGLFRIIFR

-97 IIFSLPLFFLSMF
+97 IIFSVPLFFLSMF
-110 FFLSVYDAPYY
+110 FFLSVYDTPVFD
-121 ESVGTAINSYN
+121 SVGNAINSYH
-132 ASLSGYYSPVF
+132 ASLNGYYSPVF
-143 FNPFNYV
+143 FNPFNYY
-150 GGFKHGLLGLSLGV
+150 GGFKHGLLGLSLGA

-179 MVVSLLI
+179 LVVSLLI

-195 IKNEKN
+195 IKNDKK
-201 KEKPVK
+201 KEKPLK
-207 LVVELPKEKHIEPV
+207 LIQEKEKEEKEVVTIKEEEPTPSLI
-221 VEAETNEPINLVSPE
+221 APE
-236 PVEVKRGFESDQS
+236 PLEVKRGFESDQS

-259 RPMMSLDDN
+259 KPTMSLDDS
-268 HGLIHSQNDSRE
+268 HMSVHSQSDSRE
-280 FTPLVFSRQRKVES
+280 FTPLVFSRQRKVEVMS
-294 SIAAPISK
+294 APIS
-302 PVKVEPEP
+302 EP
-310 ISENFIEEEVEVEN
+310 ISTKVETKPIQEEILEEQVEVEN
-324 LIETRPEVVNEVVE
+324 LIETRPEVVNEVIE

-353 FLNEMD
+353 FLNEVK
-359 EETAINDPLPIT
+359 EEVAPIEKPLPII
-371 PEEPKKK
+371 EEPKKK

-395 NDDANELNTQVADN
+395 NDDANELNNQVAAN

-417 LTNFKVGA
+417 LANFRVGA
-425 RCTGYKIGPSVT
+425 HCTGYKIGPSVT
-437 RYNIEYDPNV
+437 RYNIEYEPNV
-447 PMKSVEK
+447 TMKSVEK
-454 LIDDISMRLG
+454 LVSDISMRLG

-474 KDETFSGL
+474 SGESFSGL

-503 AKKKPLAVGFGK
+503 AKKHPLSVGFGK
-515 DLSGNVVYSEFNKF
+515 NLSGTVIYADFNKF

-544 FIHSIISTLIMRA
+544 FIHSIIASLIMRA

-577 RDMPHLLCPII
+577 KDMPHLLCPII
-588 TEPDKTKVML
+588 TEPDKAKVML
-598 TKLCDE
+598 TKLVDE
-604 MNHRYEIFAENG
+604 MNHRYQIFAENG

-637 YIVVILDEYADLVDR
+637 FIVVVLDEYADLVDR

-668 AAGIHLLISTQRPST
+668 ACGIHLLISTQRPST
-683 NVITGVIKGNLP
+683 NIITGVIKGNLP

-701 TAGYTDSMT
+701 TASYTDSMT

-728 QSPVVSTD
+728 ESPVVSTEEK
-736 GVVRLQGCFVQN
+736 VRLQGCFVQN
-748 KEIIRVVSYLKEHYP
+748 KEILRVVAYLKEHYE

-774 DHSKEVGKQ
+774 DHSKEAGKQ

-856 VLGAPSDDEEYIPSS
+856 VIGVPSDDNEYIPSS
-871 DELIS
+871 EELIG